1 MEQTQKLKKYDF
13 DKALKSG
20 YSKSQIVNSL
30 RNDYNTNLDWEKINE
45 DLKELKPKERDEALF
60 DSLYNNQEIWGISG
74 IKIKEQPKGLQN
86 RILSDNQIQDIGKEV
101 QNMPQW
107 AIESSL
113 KPQILREK
121 IGVDGFWKMFQNKE
135 EIARENALKSAL
147 DKGITQKLEKGE
159 DLSVGEIL
167 RYYNAN
173 DMQKHFTPQSHYKE
187 QQELKKIAQTDFEN
201 LDESQ
206 KRELQKQ
213 NLITRLWNS
222 PKELHDK
229 LKDEVT
235 KKEADEHTKARAE
248 QLERD
253 IIFIQRT
260 YENILKSGADYL
272 RGSTEQRDKYR
283 EMLQESAMSL
293 GFDGIGFKGDRIYAF
308 KDDKAIFIDDGFFK
322 NLGQILGTNAFDIA
336 GSITGAIA
344 GAKRGTGKIGKLAG
358 AIAGGAVGAGA
369 GGIAD
374 SIIAQYNSRG
384 EVNLADAL
392 LTGAESA
399 TFDIAGGLIVS
410 GGAKA
415 VKGAVKGTQN
425 LLRWNPFSIPTSAVI
440 NSIGSEN
447 IQAAKEIVEQTFTQ
461 EQKDD
466 ILAFSKS
473 FGGNLELQDKD
484 TFLTKS
490 AEFLTQKYGADSKIA
505 KVANALENYSKAHNK
520 AQAREDILTL
530 IRADE
535 KGQSLGILLEVAK
548 NSTLANQNLREILN
562 ATSYKLKKEIESLG
576 LKENA
581 FKKVFN
587 DFQKGTQEDYDEAF
601 NKILGE
607 LYAGEKIVLDGEA
620 YAKFREEMGDLI
632 LLDPQGMQFLNFV
645 EKGIYNPNGVDFT
658 QLSNARKL
666 LNSYRKSATNP
677 STKDFIKNA
686 IESTIRKD
694 IDKGVNQIFL
704 SRPEQFE
711 KAKKLY
717 DTALSDYSAMLE
729 TLKTLDKLKFN
740 KLSKT
745 NAELMDNL
753 INFIQGSG
761 GLKEVDNYAM
771 LTKGL
776 KKEQVESLELNALN
790 RIYEKNLL
798 KDSKDSTF
806 EVFNSAKFL
815 EDTAKLREIFQ
826 SEGAQ
831 KFVEIMQGF
840 NRLFGNDATIALKLG
855 FANPPKEGSS
865 IAQSVEGAI
874 NQKIVKGIFGIL
886 MRNLP
891 TNNKIIEKFGFKE
904 KVQKMA
910 LAHHI
915 EQALKSAYSINDFT
929 FALKKISDDPS
940 TPSPTRQ
947 AIIEFIKDLT
957 RLVEDTR
964 EKADIDKTAQALKEQ
979 DKNTSLR
986 DTIQILKDRRRQ
998 ELQRAIQEKM
1008 AKEAQESQILKEAQ
1022 QEKQR
1027 IKDAQVGKAINEV
1040 DLNLQGAIQ
1049 ARALK
1054 PTRINLENKSYSAQ
1068 FVIINKEDLKPN
1080 FETKGTQGRTQKQEN
1095 VIQDIQENLNPNKLF
1110 FSEGG
1115 FEGLPIILKDGQVS
1129 VGNHRAQALKNL
1141 SQESLA
1147 SYQKSAK
1154 EVFGVDL
1161 KENEL
1166 IVRMLDE
1173 RIPNEE
1179 ILNLSFASNVG
1190 REQNLSEKALS
1201 TLGKYQEN
1209 LDKLPQNI
1217 YAQNV
1222 EEMQQIVAKSLDKTN
1237 NGLNT
1242 FDTNFALFTS
1252 LAKNKDKNILDA
1264 LNAISGDAE
1273 QKAKV
1278 VKMFAENAG
1287 NFHNLAKQTQMPNLD
1302 LRDYLT
1308 QALYFTAKANDSRV
1322 ENFKELAQEIK
1333 SIIQT
1338 TDAQGKNALIQEESH
1353 YNELIG
1359 KALGYSFA
1367 RFRGLENPSGSFFDF
1382 LSNIKLA
1389 LSEELEPTLFS
1400 AGRPLSSADIY
1411 DFLSV
1416 SIKSGIPS
1424 DETSEVLELL
1434 PQLKAKHEAIKE
1446 ANQSTTPAHLQKQS
1460 EVSVTKAGDPHSQ
1473 IHKTQNLADSNEVI
1487 PQTKNHE
1494 QTITDLQNVIKE
1506 AEQKQPYK
1514 AQIKP
1519 ILESLQQEWA
1529 KDKDR
1534 IVLHWKER
1542 VKGKSVKRTPNLKSE
1557 DNIRNTLEVY
1567 KDYKDED
1574 ASREINM
1581 LQNALDSIEAEKNK
1595 AKQSKKDIEAEIQDL
1610 QAKLQEQIAKANN
1623 LDIFTD
1629 ITHQRLKLYS
1639 NKYKNDNAYI
1649 NKLLKEGFNADDMLN
1664 DIKSV
1669 RESIQ
1674 NTYNL
1679 SPLKDF
1685 GTNYAEYYHDGQ
1697 GAIKKILAEAK
1708 DYEARK
1714 RAGELTESEAKQGTY
1729 KGQVSGAFYRK
1740 DLEELSGNGNI
1751 DLVWGDEKAGLAH
1764 ILARRKEDFINQ
1776 GFNARKAEQEA
1787 LEFVQTLPEII
1798 AKGKIEKG
1806 SNRIFLNT
1814 DDKRAVI
1821 ALDFKGE
1828 QNKWIITAY
1837 QKELKANVSAY
1848 PHQNTQSLNTSSP
1861 IVEKPLN
1868 STDIIPQSTKEAID
1882 PANRFAES
1890 FSNEL
1895 FSALPKAKQA
1905 QYQSLQKQAGV
1916 LYNKYHQAKGIEAKR
1931 AYEKQHNAMLDKIYD
1946 FEQKYPVRVPSTQ
1959 VQVRGNTMPT
1969 YKPDEIID
1977 VEIIAQEPSIQ
1988 KQITYKRHNLRA
2000 KAIQSLQV
2008 KLEALKPYPQKQIE
2022 YKKLE
2027 SQINTLVEKQHK
2039 ELQQPSLFS
2048 EEDLGVRG
2056 ELEAM
2061 NQEDYLKTS
2070 GNLHTQHN
2078 AQENIRGFIR
2088 DQRTRIQKSE
2098 QAIKEI
2104 EALGDET
2111 LLPTITSLK
2120 KEIKN
2125 IRENIAQMRE
2135 FDDLLPLK
2143 EFGENYI
2150 EYYLEG
2156 AEAITKILQEKQGQV
2171 AGAFYREDLGAIN
2184 VVWGDSSFGL
2194 KHILEKHA
2202 DDFKTFGKGA
2212 NGVAQGIDEI
2222 VQNGKLV
2229 SKNGINTIWH
2239 KGKNG
2244 EYYKL
2249 GLSKG
2254 FKGKDENQWIITAY
2268 EAAREKDKTFGD
2280 ALFTDKQPL
2289 SNLDNA
2295 IIPQNDFGKNP
2306 QNSIIQKTTKGEEY
2320 GTADSN
2326 KSGEI
2331 STGDNQLARI
2341 RNDDFKQ
2348 NQGEIQLEGRNRK
2361 QGEANRQHTQTIPQK
2376 STKQDSSGGGMGGK
2390 PSISSNRSG
2399 GLQENPRSNRLG
2411 QNRNPRSRECL
2422 FVANG
2427 KRGVGSTKST
2437 SRGFG
2442 NATENLRVSDRLTDN
2457 IQSTD
2462 NPQGLLSP
2470 AQKAEINQRYKPAEI
2485 IETGNAKQIV
2495 KHNLKAIQTLAEL
2508 LENNALATNE
2518 QKDLLHNFRGFGK
2531 ASNEMLEIM
2540 RNPQNKTAQEFKAA
2554 LQKIN
2559 EIAGTKL
2566 DLIQIIR
2573 TFQDSY
2579 YTPQPIVRQMV
2590 GLLKDRIANLPSFNV
2605 LEPSVGVGRFLG
2617 ELPSNANIYAVER
2630 DELSALLAKNIYPH
2644 AKVET
2649 SDFQKSNIANIENA
2663 FDLVIGNPP
2672 YSSTILRDKKGISGT
2687 AHNYFLQKSI
2697 KSLRPNGI
2705 SIQIVTHN
2713 FLDSNNSKYRELIS
2727 KEAKFLGAVRLPS
2740 GTFKDTEVVTD
2751 IVAFRKLND
2760 GESAEDLW
2768 VKSSKINENVFINDY
2783 FKHNPH
2789 HILGETKVIKNQ
2801 FGNETLQ
2808 VSNPSFDIYSFD
2820 LSKYIPLDEQSLKG
2834 YTLGDEIIKPTEN
2847 VSTQR
2852 AVGEVTIQNGKFYKY
2867 LNNKAGSQIEF
2878 NPHQML
2884 SEITTWSESTI
2895 KKAVE
2900 NYQNDFPK
2908 IQTLKSEL
2916 ENLRYLEN
2924 SMAED
2929 AEIESARARLNA
2941 AYDDLLKGYSFKN
2954 ESGGFRERFR
2964 AFVMLDDTAFELLA
2978 LEKGILTKE
2987 VNGKTKIIGSQ
2998 KADIF
3003 TQRQIYPYKPP
3014 LSAQNLN
3021 DAVTIAKNETGKIDI
3036 QRINTLL
3043 ERGEDELQKT
3053 QEELLNEKF
3062 LFLDSK
3068 GEIVEKE
3075 DFLSGNVKQ
3084 KLQSF
3089 KDESG
3094 EVRFSEDE
3102 KKAKFQKIAYES
3114 LKEVQPIDIDIAD
3127 VTIPLG
3133 ANWIPKE
3140 IHEQFL
3146 QELGMRE
3153 ISLQYEPQ
3161 IGWLAKGT
3169 GHNNNE
3175 YIINTSK
3182 EFRDATGVKEINA
3195 LNYIEKMFNNNE
3207 LLVQRA
3213 VTKGE
3218 TTHTYKDPIATRALQ
3233 NAKVRLQK
3241 EFKSFIVD
3249 REDLLQ
3255 DTQKRFNDLFNAE
3268 VPKTY
3273 DGSHLSF
3280 IGMNRNIHL
3289 RPHQK
3294 NAVYRILASSN
3305 TLLAHAVGTGKT
3317 YTLASSVMEANRLGQ
3332 ARKSMIVLPNYL
3344 TTQFA
3349 TESRQ
3354 LYPNAK
3360 IAVVNGINK
3369 KLKNRQLEQLK
3380 NNQYDLIVTTYTAFK
3395 EMDISRDYFQ
3405 KIINEEVYDAERLL
3419 AKLQEE
3425 KAPKRQ
3431 IKGLITRIDNLRQ
3444 KAILREE
3451 KLKKE
3456 GVNVFFDDLGLD
3468 GLYFDEAHYLKSLP
3482 ITTRQPNVRGINTR
3496 ESERAMDALMKI
3508 RQMQD
3513 FSKKVI
3519 FSTGTPVTNYVSD
3532 IYIMQKY
3539 LSPNKLKERG
3549 VERFDDWCSMFAEAS
3564 TEFELK
3570 PTGDYAET
3578 TRLRRITNLIEL
3590 NKMYFDFT
3598 DLITKEEMKEAMENM
3613 GIKNV
3618 EPKVIRKQ
3626 SVNELSKGQVAYLE
3640 EIYHRAEELKRNPE
3654 IAFMKGGDNHLKII
3668 NDARKASL
3676 DLRLV
3681 NPNAPRDEKS
3691 KVVQCANNIKEI
3703 YDRYNEDLG
3712 TQLVFLDLSTP
3723 KHTLSPARRAKITKE
3738 YEQIMESIEL
3748 GKATSVEE
3756 AEKLQAKAQSLG
3768 ELLEMS
3774 SNSFSLYDELKTLL
3788 KEKGIKE
3795 DEIAFIHDYDAKKGA
3810 FSKEALSDKINSGK
3824 IRILIG
3830 STGKMGAGCNFQER
3844 LVALHHLDLDWTPAN
3859 MEQREGRIIRQ
3870 GNKLLEKYGENF
3882 EVEIHNYITKNS
3894 SDSIMLQTLE
3904 NKQRIIKQMQ
3914 DKTLRVREVV
3924 DDSEDDIYGKLQAL
3938 GSENG
3943 EEILEM
3949 LKLGKN
3955 INLITN
3961 ELESF
3966 DTKLKSTTAQLSF
3979 AKANI
3984 KNLETQKSLLQNL
3997 EKMPLESLNIQGKE
4011 YLLSGEKTREK
4022 FNQALSARVDKFSNS
4037 IDNVGEIATIG
4048 EYKILA
4054 KKDSKYIIFRIGKD
4068 LKENVGLFHFEV
4080 NNRTT
4085 TDYYRRFLKEFKEI
4099 AKGETQ
4105 REIDIKIQ
4113 SAHATQQRHEKTLK
4127 KLNSE
4132 DRQNLETKLNAHKA
4146 RYKELEDII
4155 KAKEIKGNESPNQSN
4170 LGAGIIIGGSAG
4182 INGNGEEELN
4192 PQDFANALILGVFG
4206 GEVSDSMLKKIK
4218 NNPRAMETIQRI
4230 SKYKE
4235 RIKNGKSN
4243 LGDNGNIP
4251 QTTLKAS
4258 LESKKAQRRAELES
4272 KIAKRG
4278 F

>member
-1 MEQTQKLKKYDF
+1 MEQTQKLKKFDF
-13 DKALKSG
+13 EKALKSG

-30 RNDYNTNLDWEKINE
+30 RNNYDTNLDWEKINE
-45 DLKELKPKERDEALF
+45 DLKELNPKERDEALF

-74 IKIKEQPKGLQN
+74 IKTKEPPKGLQN
-86 RILSDNQIQDIGKEV
+86 RIPSDNQIQHIEKEV

-107 AIESSL
+107 GIESAL
-113 KPQILREK
+113 MPQIIREA
-121 IGVDGFWKMFQNKE
+121 INVNVDGFWKMFQNKE
-135 EIARENALKSAL
+135 EIARENALKNAL

-159 DLSVGEIL
+159 SLSIGEIL

-173 DMQKHFTPQSHYKE
+173 DMKGHFTPQSHYKE

-206 KRELQKQ
+206 KRMLQRQ
-213 NLITRLWNS
+213 NKITRLWNS
-222 PKELHDK
+222 PKELHDN

-235 KKEADEHTKARAE
+235 KKEADEHTRARAE
-248 QLERD
+248 QLERN
-253 IIFIQRT
+253 IINIQRT
-260 YENILKSGADYL
+260 HENLLTMGADYL

-283 EMLQESAMSL
+283 EMLQESAISL

-308 KDDKAIFIDDGFFK
+308 KGDKAIFIDDGFFK

-358 AIAGGAVGAGA
+358 AIAGGAVGAGL

-384 EVNLADAL
+384 EFNLADAL

-415 VKGAVKGTQN
+415 VKGAVKGVQN
-425 LLRWNPFSIPTSAVI
+425 LLSLNPFPITSTLK

-447 IQAAKEIVEQTFTQ
+447 IQAAKELVEQTFTQ

-473 FGGNLELQDKD
+473 FGGNLELQGKD
-484 TFLTKS
+484 TLLTKS

-505 KVANALENYSKAHNK
+505 KVANALEDYSKAHNK

-548 NSTLANQNLREILN
+548 NSTLANKNLREILN
-562 ATSYKLKKEIESLG
+562 ATSYKLKKEIEGLG
-576 LKENA
+576 LRENA

-587 DFQKGTQEDYDEAF
+587 DFKKGTQEDYDEAF

-607 LYAGEKIVLDGEA
+607 LYEGEKVVLDGEA
-620 YAKFREEMGDLI
+620 YAKFREKMGDLI

-666 LNSYRKSATNP
+666 LNSYRKIATNP
-677 STKDFIKNA
+677 STQDFINNA
-686 IESTIRKD
+686 IESTLRED

-717 DTALSDYSAMLE
+717 DTTLSDYSAMLN
-729 TLKTLDKLKFN
+729 TMDVLDDLKFN

-745 NAELMDNL
+745 NAELMDKL
-753 INFIQGSG
+753 IRFTLGSG
-761 GLKEVDNYAM
+761 GREEVNNYEL

-776 KKEQVESLELNALN
+776 KKEQIESLELNALH

-798 KDSKDSTF
+798 KNKMDSTF
-806 EVFNSAKFL
+806 EVFDSKQFL

-831 KFVEIMQGF
+831 KFIEIMQGF
-840 NRLFGNDATIALKLG
+840 NRLFGNDATIALKLE
-855 FANPPKEGSS
+855 FANPPKEGSA
-865 IAQSVEGAI
+865 IAQSVEGAVQ
-874 NQKIVKGIFGIL
+874 QKIVKGIFGIL

-891 TNNKIIEKFGFKE
+891 TSNKIIDKLGFKE

-947 AIIEFIKDLT
+947 AIIEFSKDLT

-979 DKNTSLR
+979 DNNTSLK
-986 DTIQILKDRRRQ
+986 DTIQALKEKRKQ

-1008 AKEAQESQILKEAQ
+1008 AKEAQESQALKAAQ

-1054 PTRINLENKSYSAQ
+1054 PTRINLENKSYPAE
-1068 FVIINKEDLKPN
+1068 FAIINKNDLKPN
-1080 FETKGTQGRTQKQEN
+1080 FETKGTQGRIQKQDN
-1095 VIQDIQENLNPNKLF
+1095 VIQDIQNNLNPNKLF

-1129 VGNHRAQALKNL
+1129 VGNHRAEALKNL
-1141 SQESLA
+1141 SRESLA
-1147 SYQKSAK
+1147 AYKKSAK

-1242 FDTNFALFTS
+1242 FDTNLALLSS
-1252 LAKNKDKNILDA
+1252 LAKSKDKNILDA

-1278 VKMFAENAG
+1278 IKMFVENAG

-1308 QALYFTAKANDSRV
+1308 QALYFTAKADKSRV
-1322 ENFKELAQEIK
+1322 ENFKELAQEMK

-1367 RFRGLENPSGSFFDF
+1367 RFRELENPSGSFFDF

-1434 PQLKAKHEAIKE
+1434 PQLKAKHEAFKE
-1446 ANQSTTPAHLQKQS
+1446 ANTKTQGITEEIKQLIDTGAQKGRDMQIIGQENFTPEVVEYVQQQNKKVAIEKLSQEEAEALGFKYPQDVRVTIDSSAINHTLNRHGAESNLAQKSGQKAVSYDDIAKYREYAKNADETLQSVDNGGSNVLVSYKQVNGHFVVVEQIKKKNNELGFKTLFKEQGNYKDS
-1460 EVSVTKAGDPHSQ
+1460 KSYKDTKA
-1473 IHKTQNLADSNEVI
+1473 
-1487 PQTKNHE
+1487 
-1494 QTITDLQNVIKE
+1494 
-1506 AEQKQPYK
+1506 K
-1514 AQIKP
+1514 AQTLSIGYEP
-1519 ILESLQQEWA
+1519 SANSFASA
-1529 KDKDR
+1529 K
-1534 IVLHWKER
+1534 
-1542 VKGKSVKRTPNLKSE
+1542 
-1557 DNIRNTLEVY
+1557 
-1567 KDYKDED
+1567 
-1574 ASREINM
+1574 
-1581 LQNALDSIEAEKNK
+1581 
-1595 AKQSKKDIEAEIQDL
+1595 
-1610 QAKLQEQIAKANN
+1610 
-1623 LDIFTD
+1623 
-1629 ITHQRLKLYS
+1629 
-1639 NKYKNDNAYI
+1639 
-1649 NKLLKEGFNADDMLN
+1649 
-1664 DIKSV
+1664 
-1669 RESIQ
+1669 
-1674 NTYNL
+1674 
-1679 SPLKDF
+1679 
-1685 GTNYAEYYHDGQ
+1685 
-1697 GAIKKILAEAK
+1697 
-1708 DYEARK
+1708 
-1714 RAGELTESEAKQGTY
+1714 
-1729 KGQVSGAFYRK
+1729 
-1740 DLEELSGNGNI
+1740 
-1751 DLVWGDEKAGLAH
+1751 
-1764 ILARRKEDFINQ
+1764 
-1776 GFNARKAEQEA
+1776 
-1787 LEFVQTLPEII
+1787 
-1798 AKGKIEKG
+1798 
-1806 SNRIFLNT
+1806 
-1814 DDKRAVI
+1814 
-1821 ALDFKGE
+1821 
-1828 QNKWIITAY
+1828 
-1837 QKELKANVSAY
+1837 
-1848 PHQNTQSLNTSSP
+1848 SLNSNT
-1861 IVEKPLN
+1861 
-1868 STDIIPQSTKEAID
+1868 IIPQSTKEAID
-1882 PANRFAES
+1882 PANRFAEP

-1905 QYQSLQKQAGV
+1905 QYQSLQKQAGL
-1916 LYNKYHQAKGIEAKR
+1916 LYDKYHQAKGIEAKR
-1931 AYEKQHNAMLDKIYD
+1931 AYEKQYNAMLDKIYD

-1959 VQVRGNTMPT
+1959 VQVRGNTMPI

-2000 KAIQSLQV
+2000 KAIQSLQI
-2008 KLEALKPYPQKQIE
+2008 KLESLKPYPQKQIE
-2022 YKKLE
+2022 YKRLE

-2320 GTADSN
+2320 GTTDSN

-2341 RNDDFKQ
+2341 RDDDFKQ
-2348 NQGEIQLEGRNRK
+2348 NQGEIQLEGRNRE
-2361 QGEANRQHTQTIPQK
+2361 QGKANRQHTQTIPQK
-2376 STKQDSSGGGMGGK
+2376 STKQDSSRGGMGGE
-2390 PSISSNRSG
+2390 PSISSHRSG
-2399 GLQENPRSNRLG
+2399 GVQENPRSNRLG
-2411 QNRNPRSRECL
+2411 QNRNSRSREYL

-2427 KRGVGSTKST
+2427 KRGIGSSKST

-2442 NATENLRVSDRLTDN
+2442 NATENLRVSDRLADN

-2470 AQKAEINQRYKPAEI
+2470 EQKAEVNQRYKPAEI

-2559 EIAGTKL
+2559 EIVGTKL

-2573 TFQDSY
+2573 TFADSY

-2590 GLLKDRIANLPSFNV
+2590 GLLKDRIANQPSFNV

-2630 DELSALLAKNIYPH
+2630 DELSALLAKNIYPQ
-2644 AKVET
+2644 AKIET

-2713 FLDSNNSKYRELIS
+2713 FLDSNNPKYRELIS
-2727 KEAKFLGAVRLPS
+2727 KEAKLLGAVRLPS

-2751 IVAFRKLND
+2751 IVAFRKLNE

-2783 FKHNPH
+2783 FKRNPH

-2808 VSNPSFDIYSFD
+2808 VSNPSFDIHSFD
-2820 LSKYIPLDEQSLKG
+2820 LSKYISLDEQSLKG
-2834 YTLGDEIIKPTEN
+2834 YTLGDEIAKPTEN

-2867 LNNKAGSQIEF
+2867 LNNKVGSQIEF

-2929 AEIESARARLNA
+2929 IEIESARARLNK

-2964 AFVMLDDTAFELLA
+2964 AFVTLDDTAFELLA

-3014 LSAQNLN
+3014 ISAQNLN

-3036 QRINTLL
+3036 QRINALL

-3068 GEIVEKE
+3068 GEIVEKA

-3294 NAVYRILASSN
+3294 NAVYRILTSSN

-3349 TESRQ
+3349 TEARQ

-3369 KLKNRQLEQLK
+3369 RLKNRQLEQLK

-3405 KIINEEVYDAERLL
+3405 RIINEEVYDAERLL

-3425 KAPKRQ
+3425 KAPKRR
-3431 IKGLITRIDNLRQ
+3431 IKGLIDRIDKLRQ

-3513 FSKKVI
+3513 FSKKVV

-3549 VERFDDWCSMFAEAS
+3549 VEKFDDWCSMFAEAS

-3618 EPKVIRKQ
+3618 EPKVTRKQ
-3626 SVNELSKGQVAYLE
+3626 SVNELSKGQVEYLE

-3654 IAFMKGGDNHLKII
+3654 SAFMKGGDNHLKII

-3681 NPNAPRDEKS
+3681 NPNAPRDENS

-3723 KHTLSPARRAKITKE
+3723 KRTLSPAKRAKITKE

-3748 GKATSVEE
+3748 EKATSAEE

-3774 SNSFSLYDELKTLL
+3774 GNSFSLYDELKTLL

-3870 GNKLLEKYGENF
+3870 GNKLLGKYGEKF

-3924 DDSEDDIYGKLQAL
+3924 DDSEDDIYGMLQAL

-3943 EEILEM
+3943 EEMLEM

-3979 AKANI
+3979 AKTNI

-4011 YLLSGEKTREK
+4011 YFLSGEKTREK
-4022 FNQALSARVDKFSNS
+4022 FNQALIAQVDKFSNS
-4037 IDNVGEIATIG
+4037 IDNVGVIATIG

-4054 KKDSKYIIFRIGKD
+4054 KKDSKYIVFRIGKD
-4068 LKENVGLFHFEV
+4068 LKENVGLFHFEA
-4080 NNRTT
+4080 NHRAT
-4085 TDYYRRFLKEFKEI
+4085 TDYYRRFSKEFKEI
-4099 AKGETQ
+4099 AKGEAQ
-4105 REIDIKIQ
+4105 KEIDIKIQ

-4132 DRQNLETKLNAHKA
+4132 DRQNLETELNAHKA

-4155 KAKEIKGNESPNQSN
+4155 KAKEIKGNENANQSN
-4170 LGAGIIIGGSAG
+4170 IPTRTKLQTNPHLGSGIVGGSIAG
-4182 INGNGEEELN
+4182 FETDEQGNLHFNPANFLLGLAGGAIGSKAVAQGFKAISKNPEFKAKLTQELANTLSKGWDSAVKQYPILESLEPRHIIAKSEKGRDLQARHILREAEMESQALDFAKLKTINAVDRYAKTQTFKALSKDKQQAILSLKEIIPEPMPKEISLKDFESLRTHFENKTDKEAREAYLKLFDLTKQKPDIVLQVHKNGELREEYIKAFQHKESKDLYYLAITKGEKEITGIPTTKVIKVINEIVNGEIVSARALEEIAYPAEPIKNLN
-4192 PQDFANALILGVFG
+4192 PQLSNAI
-4206 GEVSDSMLKKIK
+4206 
-4218 NNPRAMETIQRI
+4218 
-4230 SKYKE
+4230 
-4235 RIKNGKSN
+4235 
-4243 LGDNGNIP
+4243 IP

-4258 LESKKAQRRAELES
+4258 IESKKAQRRAELES

>member
-1 MEQTQKLKKYDF
+1 MEQAQKLKKYDF

-30 RNDYNTNLDWEKINE
+30 RNNYDTNLDWEKINE

-60 DSLYNNQEIWGISG
+60 DSLYNNQDIWGISG

-86 RILSDNQIQDIGKEV
+86 RILSDNQIQTIEQEV
-101 QNMPQW
+101 QTMPQW
-107 AIESSL
+107 AIESAL
-113 KPQILREK
+113 KPQIAREAL
-121 IGVDGFWKMFQNKE
+121 GVNGFWRIFQNEE
-135 EIARENALKSAL
+135 EIARENALKNAL
-147 DKGITQKLEKGE
+147 DKNIAQKLEKGE
-159 DLSVGEIL
+159 DLSFGEMM
-167 RYYNAN
+167 RYFQAN
-173 DMQKHFTPQSHYKE
+173 EGMSGFFSPKAHYQKQK
-187 QQELKKIAQTDFEN
+187 ELKKIAQTDFES

-206 KRELQKQ
+206 KQELQRQ
-213 NLITRLWNS
+213 NKIIRLWNS
-222 PKELHDK
+222 PRELHDK
-229 LKDEVT
+229 LKDTMT
-235 KKEADEHTKARAE
+235 KKEADEHTRARAE

-253 IIFIQRT
+253 IINIQRT
-260 YENILKSGADYL
+260 HQNLLKMGADYL
-272 RGSTEQRDKYR
+272 RGNTEQSDKYR
-283 EMLQESAMSL
+283 EMLQESAISL

-308 KDDKAIFIDDGFFK
+308 KGDEAIFIDDGFFK
-322 NLGQILGTNAFDIA
+322 NLGQILGTNTFDIA

-344 GAKRGTGKIGKLAG
+344 GAKRGTGRIGKLAG
-358 AIAGGAVGAGA
+358 AIAGGAVGAGL

-374 SIIAQYNSRG
+374 SILAQFNARG
-384 EVNLADAL
+384 EFNLADAL

-399 TFDIAGGLIVS
+399 TFDIAGGLVVS

-415 VKGAVKGTQN
+415 AKGAVKGVQK
-425 LLRWNPFSIPTSAVI
+425 LLSLNPFPITSTLK

-447 IQAAKEIVEQTFTQ
+447 IQAAKELVEQTFTQ

-473 FGGNLELQDKD
+473 FGGNLELQGKD

-505 KVANALENYSKAHNK
+505 KVANTLEDYSKAHNK
-520 AQAREDILTL
+520 AQAREDMLTL
-530 IRADE
+530 IRADDS
-535 KGQSLGILLEVAK
+535 GQSLGILLEVAK
-548 NSTLANQNLREILN
+548 NSTLANKNLREILN

-581 FKKVFN
+581 FKEVFK
-587 DFQKGTQEDYDEAF
+587 DLSSGTKEDYDEAF

-607 LYAGEKIVLDGEA
+607 LYAGEKVVLNGEA
-620 YAKFREEMGDLI
+620 YAKFREKMGDLI
-632 LLDPQGMQFLNFV
+632 ELDPQGMQFLNFV
-645 EKGIYNPNGVDFT
+645 EKRIYNPNGVDFT
-658 QLSNARKL
+658 QLNNAKKL
-666 LNSYRKSATNP
+666 LNSYYTSTNNP
-677 STKDFIKNA
+677 STKDFIKNVV
-686 IESTIRKD
+686 ESTIRED
-694 IDKGVNQIFL
+694 INKGVNQIFL

-711 KAKKLY
+711 NAKKLY
-717 DTALSDYSAMLE
+717 DTALSDYSIMRE
-729 TLKTLDKLKFN
+729 TFKTLDNLGFN
-740 KLSKT
+740 DISKT
-745 NAELMDNL
+745 NAQLMDNL

-761 GLKEVDNYAM
+761 GLKEVDNYAL

-790 RIYEKNLL
+790 RIYEKNLI

-826 SEGAQ
+826 SENAK
-831 KFVEIMQGF
+831 KFVEIIQGF
-840 NRLFGNDATIALKLG
+840 NRLFGNDATIALRLG
-855 FANPPKEGSS
+855 FANPQKEGSA
-865 IAQSVEGAI
+865 IAQSVEGAVQ
-874 NQKIVKGIFGIL
+874 QKIVKGIFGIL

-891 TNNKIIEKFGFKE
+891 TSNKIIDKLGFKE

-915 EQALKSAYSINDFT
+915 EEALKGAYSINDFT

-947 AIIEFIKDLT
+947 AIIEFSKDLT

-979 DKNTSLR
+979 DNNTSLR
-986 DTIQILKDRRRQ
+986 DTIQALKEQRKQ

-1008 AKEAQESQILKEAQ
+1008 AKAAQESQALKAAQ

-1054 PTRINLENKSYSAQ
+1054 PTRINLENKSYPAQ
-1068 FVIINKEDLKPN
+1068 FVVINKEDLKPS

-1095 VIQDIQENLNPNKLF
+1095 IIQDIQENLNPNKLF

-1129 VGNHRAQALKNL
+1129 VGNHRAEALKNL

-1147 SYQKSAK
+1147 AYKKSAK

-1161 KENEL
+1161 KDDEL

-1242 FDTNFALFTS
+1242 FDTNLALFAS
-1252 LAKNKDKNILDA
+1252 LAKSKDKNILDA

-1278 VKMFAENAG
+1278 IKMFVENAG
-1287 NFHNLAKQTQMPNLD
+1287 NFHNLAKQTELPNLD

-1308 QALYFTAKANDSRV
+1308 QALYFTAKADKSRV

-1338 TDAQGKNALIQEESH
+1338 TDKNGKNALIDDRS
-1353 YNELIG
+1353 YYDELVG
-1359 KALGYSFA
+1359 KIMGYSFA
-1367 RFRGLENPSGSFFDF
+1367 RFRELENPSGSFFDF

-1400 AGRPLSSADIY
+1400 VGRPLSSADIY

-1424 DETSEVLELL
+1424 NETSEVLELL
-1434 PQLKAKHEAIKE
+1434 PQLKAKHEAMKE

-1494 QTITDLQNVIKE
+1494 QTITYLQNAIKE

-1868 STDIIPQSTKEAID
+1868 STGIIPQSTKEAID
-1882 PANRFAES
+1882 PANRFAEP
-1890 FSNEL
+1890 FSNEQ

-1931 AYEKQHNAMLDKIYD
+1931 AYEKQYNAMLDKIYD
-1946 FEQKYPVRVPSTQ
+1946 FEQKYPVRVSSTQ

-2022 YKKLE
+2022 YKRLE

-2039 ELQQPSLFS
+2039 ELRQPSLFS
-2048 EEDLGVRG
+2048 EEDLG
-2056 ELEAM
+2056 
-2061 NQEDYLKTS
+2061 
-2070 GNLHTQHN
+2070 
-2078 AQENIRGFIR
+2078 
-2088 DQRTRIQKSE
+2088 
-2098 QAIKEI
+2098 
-2104 EALGDET
+2104 
-2111 LLPTITSLK
+2111 
-2120 KEIKN
+2120 
-2125 IRENIAQMRE
+2125 
-2135 FDDLLPLK
+2135 
-2143 EFGENYI
+2143 
-2150 EYYLEG
+2150 
-2156 AEAITKILQEKQGQV
+2156 
-2171 AGAFYREDLGAIN
+2171 
-2184 VVWGDSSFGL
+2184 
-2194 KHILEKHA
+2194 
-2202 DDFKTFGKGA
+2202 
-2212 NGVAQGIDEI
+2212 
-2222 VQNGKLV
+2222 
-2229 SKNGINTIWH
+2229 
-2239 KGKNG
+2239 
-2244 EYYKL
+2244 
-2249 GLSKG
+2249 
-2254 FKGKDENQWIITAY
+2254 
-2268 EAAREKDKTFGD
+2268 
-2280 ALFTDKQPL
+2280 
-2289 SNLDNA
+2289 
-2295 IIPQNDFGKNP
+2295 KNP
-2306 QNSIIQKTTKGEEY
+2306 QNSIIQNKTTKGEEY

-2341 RNDDFKQ
+2341 GDDDFKQ
-2348 NQGEIQLEGRNRK
+2348 NQGEIQLEERNRE
-2361 QGEANRQHTQTIPQK
+2361 QGETNRQHTQTIPQK
-2376 STKQDSSGGGMGGK
+2376 GAKQDSSRGGMGGE

-2437 SRGFG
+2437 SSRFG

-2470 AQKAEINQRYKPAEI
+2470 EQKAEVNQRYKPAEI

-2540 RNPQNKTAQEFKAA
+2540 RNPQNKTAQEFKTA

-2573 TFQDSY
+2573 TFADSY

-2644 AKVET
+2644 AKIET

-2672 YSSTILRDKKGISGT
+2672 YSSTILRDQKGISGT

-2751 IVAFRKLND
+2751 IVVFRKLNE

-2783 FKHNPH
+2783 FKRNPH

-2834 YTLGDEIIKPTEN
+2834 YTLGDEIIKPAEN

-2878 NPHQML
+2878 NPYQTL

-2908 IQTLKSEL
+2908 IQTLKREL

-2929 AEIESARARLNA
+2929 AEIESARARLNVV
-2941 AYDDLLKGYSFKN
+2941 YDDLLKGYSFKN

-3036 QRINTLL
+3036 ERINRLL

-3068 GEIVEKE
+3068 GEIVEKA

-3094 EVRFSEDE
+3094 EVMFSEDE

-3213 VTKGE
+3213 VTEGE

-3294 NAVYRILASSN
+3294 NAVYRILTSSN

-3349 TESRQ
+3349 TEARQ

-3369 KLKNRQLEQLK
+3369 RLKNRQLEQLK

-3425 KAPKRQ
+3425 KAPKRR
-3431 IKGLITRIDNLRQ
+3431 IKGLIDRIDKLRQ

-3513 FSKKVI
+3513 FSKKVV

-3549 VERFDDWCSMFAEAS
+3549 VEKFDDWCSMFAEAS

-3598 DLITKEEMKEAMENM
+3598 DLITKEEMKEVMENM

-3723 KHTLSPARRAKITKE
+3723 KRTLNPAKRAKITKE

-3774 SNSFSLYDELKTLL
+3774 GNSFSLYDELKTLL

-3795 DEIAFIHDYDAKKGA
+3795 DEIAFIHDYDAKKGT
-3810 FSKEALSDKINSGK
+3810 FSKETLSDKINSGK

-3924 DDSEDDIYGKLQAL
+3924 DDSEDDIYGMLQAL

-3943 EEILEM
+3943 EEMLEM

-4011 YLLSGEKTREK
+4011 YFLSGEKTREK
-4022 FNQALSARVDKFSNS
+4022 FNQALSAQVDKFSNS
-4037 IDNVGEIATIG
+4037 IDNIGEIATIG
-4048 EYKILA
+4048 DYKILA
-4054 KKDSKYIIFRIGKD
+4054 KKDGKYIVFRMGKD
-4068 LKENVGLFHFEV
+4068 LKENIGLFHFET
-4080 NNRTT
+4080 NNRAT
-4085 TDYYRRFLKEFKEI
+4085 TDYYRRFSKEFKEI
-4099 AKGETQ
+4099 AKGEAQ

-4127 KLNSE
+4127 N
-4132 DRQNLETKLNAHKA
+4132 
-4146 RYKELEDII
+4146 
-4155 KAKEIKGNESPNQSN
+4155 
-4170 LGAGIIIGGSAG
+4170 
-4182 INGNGEEELN
+4182 
-4192 PQDFANALILGVFG
+4192 
-4206 GEVSDSMLKKIK
+4206 
-4218 NNPRAMETIQRI
+4218 
-4230 SKYKE
+4230 
-4235 RIKNGKSN
+4235 
-4243 LGDNGNIP
+4243 
-4251 QTTLKAS
+4251 
-4258 LESKKAQRRAELES
+4258 
-4272 KIAKRG
+4272 
-4278 F
+4278 

>member
-13 DKALKSG
+13 EKAFKSG

-30 RNDYNTNLDWEKINE
+30 RNNYDTNLDWERINE
-45 DLKELKPKERDEALF
+45 DLKELKPKERDEVLF
-60 DSLYNNQEIWGISG
+60 DSLYNHQDSWGILG
-74 IKIKEQPKGLQN
+74 LKTKEQPKGLQN
-86 RILSDNQIQDIGKEV
+86 RILSDNQIQDINQEV
-101 QNMPQW
+101 QKLPQW
-107 AIESSL
+107 AIESAL
-113 KPQILREK
+113 KPQI
-121 IGVDGFWKMFQNKE
+121 IGEALGINGFWKLFQNKE
-135 EIARENALKSAL
+135 EIARSNALKNAL
-147 DKGITQKLEKGE
+147 DKGIAQKLEKGE
-159 DLSVGEIL
+159 ELSIGEMM
-167 RYYNAN
+167 RYYQAN
-173 DMQKHFTPQSHYKE
+173 EGMKGFFSPKAHYQKQKE
-187 QQELKKIAQTDFEN
+187 LEKIAQTDFQN

-206 KRELQKQ
+206 KKELKRQYR
-213 NLITRLWNS
+213 ITRLWNDER
-222 PKELHDK
+222 ELHEK
-229 LKDEVT
+229 LKDAQT
-235 KKEADEHTKARAE
+235 KKEADAHTQAVSER
-248 QLERD
+248 LERD
-253 IIFIQRT
+253 IINLQRT
-260 YENILKSGADYL
+260 YENIFKSGVDYL
-272 RGSTEQRDKYR
+272 NDSTEQSDRYK
-283 EMLQESAMSL
+283 EMIQESALSL

-308 KDDKAIFIDDGFFK
+308 KGDKAIFIDDGFFH
-322 NLGQILGTNAFDIA
+322 NLGQILGTNAFDIG

-344 GAKRGTGKIGKLAG
+344 GAKRGKGKIGTLAG
-358 AIAGGAVGAGA
+358 GIAGGAIGAGL

-374 SIIAQYNSRG
+374 SIIAQFNARG
-384 EVNLADAL
+384 EFNLADAL

-415 VKGAVKGTQN
+415 VKGAAKGVQR
-425 LLRWNPFSIPTSAVI
+425 LLDLAIPVSVLK

-447 IQAAKEIVEQTFTQ
+447 IQAAKELIEQTLTP

-466 ILAFSKS
+466 ILEFSKS
-473 FGGNLELQDKD
+473 FGGNLELEGKD
-484 TFLTKS
+484 TLLTKG
-490 AEFLTQKYGADSKIA
+490 AEYLTAKYGADSTIA
-505 KVANALENYSKAHNK
+505 KVANSLENYSRAHNK
-520 AQAREDILTL
+520 AQAREEILTL

-535 KGQSLGILLEVAK
+535 SGRTLGILLEVAK
-548 NSTLANQNLREILN
+548 NSTLANKNLREILN
-562 ATSYKLKKEIESLG
+562 ATSYKLKKEIEGLG
-576 LKENA
+576 LKPNA
-581 FKKVFN
+581 LKEIFADLK
-587 DFQKGTQEDYDEAF
+587 KGTQEDYDEVF
-601 NKILGE
+601 NKILGD
-607 LYAGEKIVLDGEA
+607 LYGDEKVVLNGEA
-620 YAKFREEMGDLI
+620 YAKFRQDLGDLI
-632 LLDPQGMQFLNFV
+632 ELDPQGMQFLRFV
-645 EKGIYNPNGVDFT
+645 EKRIYDPNGVNFV
-658 QLSNARKL
+658 QLNNARKI
-666 LNSYRKSATNP
+666 LNEFCDDMANP
-677 STKDFIKNA
+677 STKKFIENEVKA
-686 IESTIRKD
+686 TLREDIESGIQKILLT
-694 IDKGVNQIFL
+694 
-704 SRPEQFE
+704 RPDNYEI
-711 KAKKLY
+711 AKRMY
-717 DTALSDYSAMLE
+717 DTALGDYSVMKDAFK
-729 TLKTLDKLKFN
+729 TLKDLEFN
-740 KLSKT
+740 DLSKKNT
-745 NAELMDNL
+745 EIMDNL
-753 INFIQGSG
+753 LNFIQGDG
-761 GLKEVDNYAM
+761 GEKEINNYSL

-776 KKEQVESLELNALN
+776 KKEQIESLELNALN

-798 KDSKDSTF
+798 KDSRDSTF

-826 SEGAQ
+826 SDNAK

-840 NRLFGNDATIALKLG
+840 NRLFGNDARIALELG
-855 FANPPKEGSS
+855 FANPPKEGSA
-865 IAQSVEGAI
+865 IAQSVKGAI
-874 NQKIVKGIFGIL
+874 EQKIVKGIFGIL

-891 TNNKIIEKFGFKE
+891 TNNKVIDKLGFKE

-915 EQALKSAYSINDFT
+915 EQALKSAYSINDFNFT
-929 FALKKISDDPS
+929 LKKIGNDPN
-940 TPSPTRQ
+940 TPTPTRMAIESFNKELTKLLEEARENADISKNAKELEEALGKANLQDTQ
-947 AIIEFIKDLT
+947 ADFGTNYPQFYHKGSEAIAHLLETKSGQVQGAFYREDLQSLSGNGEIDLVWGEITDKTNHKGYGLAHIIDKHPELDLNKIPEIVENGK
-957 RLVEDTR
+957 LVNQNGTNTIWHKQGDKYYKVGISKGFKGSGENQWVITAYEVNR
-964 EKADIDKTAQALKEQ
+964 EKDKTFGDVLFTDKQPLPNSTDIIPQPQPKNTQEKPTLQEKIQALKAQ
-979 DKNTSLR
+979 RK
-986 DTIQILKDRRRQ
+986 K
-998 ELQRAIQEKM
+998 ELEIALQAKM
-1008 AKEAQESQILKEAQ
+1008 AKEAQASQALREAQ
-1022 QEKQR
+1022 QERQR
-1027 IKDAQVGKAINEV
+1027 IKDAQVGKAINEI
-1040 DLNLQGAIQ
+1040 DLNLQGAIR

-1054 PTRINLENKSYSAQ
+1054 PTRINLENKSYPAK
-1068 FVIINKEDLKPN
+1068 FVIIKKEDLKPN

-1095 VIQDIQENLNPNKLF
+1095 VIKDIQENLNPNKLF

-1115 FEGLPIILKDGQVS
+1115 FEGLPIILRDGQVS
-1129 VGNHRAQALKNL
+1129 VGNHRAEALKNL
-1141 SQESLA
+1141 SQESKVA
-1147 SYQKSAK
+1147 YKKSAK
-1154 EVFGVDL
+1154 EIFGIDL
-1161 KENEL
+1161 KDDEL

-1173 RIPNEE
+1173 RIPNDE

-1209 LDKLPQNI
+1209 LDKLPTQI

-1222 EEMQQIVAKSLDKTN
+1222 EEMQQIVAKSLDKAN

-1242 FDTNFALFTS
+1242 FDTNLALFAS
-1252 LAKNKDKNILDA
+1252 LAKSKDKNILDA
-1264 LNAISGDAE
+1264 INAISGDAE

-1278 VKMFAENAG
+1278 IKMFVENAG
-1287 NFHNLAKQTQMPNLD
+1287 NFHNLAKQTQLPNLD

-1308 QALYFTAKANDSRV
+1308 QALYFTAKADSSRV
-1322 ENFKELAQEIK
+1322 ENFKEIAQEIK
-1333 SIIQT
+1333 SILQT
-1338 TDAQGKNALIQEESH
+1338 TDKNGKNALIDDKS
-1353 YNELIG
+1353 YYDELVG
-1359 KALGYSFA
+1359 KIMGYSFA
-1367 RFRGLENPSGSFFDF
+1367 RFRELENPSGSLFDF
-1382 LSNIKLA
+1382 LANIKQGLK
-1389 LSEELEPTLFS
+1389 EELEPTLFS
-1400 AGRPLSSADIY
+1400 AGRELQSANIY
-1411 DFLSV
+1411 DFLSLA
-1416 SIKSGIPS
+1416 IKSGIPS
-1424 DETSEVLELL
+1424 NETSEVLELL

-1446 ANQSTTPAHLQKQS
+1446 ANAKTLSKNISAQADSLQK
-1460 EVSVTKAGDPHSQ
+1460 
-1473 IHKTQNLADSNEVI
+1473 
-1487 PQTKNHE
+1487 
-1494 QTITDLQNVIKE
+1494 
-1506 AEQKQPYK
+1506 
-1514 AQIKP
+1514 
-1519 ILESLQQEWA
+1519 ES
-1529 KDKDR
+1529 
-1534 IVLHWKER
+1534 
-1542 VKGKSVKRTPNLKSE
+1542 T
-1557 DNIRNTLEVY
+1557 
-1567 KDYKDED
+1567 
-1574 ASREINM
+1574 
-1581 LQNALDSIEAEKNK
+1581 QNALKILENTQGAQIPKELNIDTFMKSLENVENK
-1595 AKQSKKDIEAEIQDL
+1595 ENFIKHLQSKTDAQSRLAYLNLVEPTLKEFDL
-1610 QAKLQEQIAKANN
+1610 KLTKGERESYIKIFNDGNNFYSLLITQEQDKQLITFLPKARMDYIKRRIESAD
-1623 LDIFTD
+1623 LIQTFTD
-1629 ITHQRLKLYS
+1629 RAS
-1639 NKYKNDNAYI
+1639 NNAI
-1649 NKLLKEGFNADDMLN
+1649 
-1664 DIKSV
+1664 
-1669 RESIQ
+1669 
-1674 NTYNL
+1674 
-1679 SPLKDF
+1679 
-1685 GTNYAEYYHDGQ
+1685 
-1697 GAIKKILAEAK
+1697 
-1708 DYEARK
+1708 
-1714 RAGELTESEAKQGTY
+1714 
-1729 KGQVSGAFYRK
+1729 
-1740 DLEELSGNGNI
+1740 
-1751 DLVWGDEKAGLAH
+1751 GLA
-1764 ILARRKEDFINQ
+1764 N
-1776 GFNARKAEQEA
+1776 
-1787 LEFVQTLPEII
+1787 
-1798 AKGKIEKG
+1798 
-1806 SNRIFLNT
+1806 
-1814 DDKRAVI
+1814 
-1821 ALDFKGE
+1821 
-1828 QNKWIITAY
+1828 
-1837 QKELKANVSAY
+1837 
-1848 PHQNTQSLNTSSP
+1848 
-1861 IVEKPLN
+1861 
-1868 STDIIPQSTKEAID
+1868 DIIPQSTKEAID
-1882 PANRFAES
+1882 QANRFAEP
-1890 FSNEL
+1890 FSNEQ

-1916 LYNKYHQAKGIEAKR
+1916 LYNKYHQAKGVEAKR
-1931 AYEKQHNAMLDKIYD
+1931 VYEKQYNAMLDKIYN
-1946 FEQKYPVRVPSTQ
+1946 FEQKYPVRVSSTQ
-1959 VQVRGNTMPT
+1959 VQVRTNTTPSFT
-1969 YKPDEIID
+1969 PDEIID
-1977 VEIIAQEPSIQ
+1977 VEIIEAEPSIQ

-2000 KAIQSLQV
+2000 KAIQSLQI

-2022 YKKLE
+2022 YKRLE
-2027 SQINTLVEKQHK
+2027 SQINVLVEKQHK

-2048 EEDLGVRG
+2048 EEDL
-2056 ELEAM
+2056 A
-2061 NQEDYLKTS
+2061 K
-2070 GNLHTQHN
+2070 
-2078 AQENIRGFIR
+2078 A
-2088 DQRTRIQKSE
+2088 
-2098 QAIKEI
+2098 KE
-2104 EALGDET
+2104 
-2111 LLPTITSLK
+2111 
-2120 KEIKN
+2120 
-2125 IRENIAQMRE
+2125 
-2135 FDDLLPLK
+2135 
-2143 EFGENYI
+2143 
-2150 EYYLEG
+2150 
-2156 AEAITKILQEKQGQV
+2156 
-2171 AGAFYREDLGAIN
+2171 
-2184 VVWGDSSFGL
+2184 
-2194 KHILEKHA
+2194 
-2202 DDFKTFGKGA
+2202 
-2212 NGVAQGIDEI
+2212 
-2222 VQNGKLV
+2222 
-2229 SKNGINTIWH
+2229 
-2239 KGKNG
+2239 
-2244 EYYKL
+2244 
-2249 GLSKG
+2249 
-2254 FKGKDENQWIITAY
+2254 
-2268 EAAREKDKTFGD
+2268 
-2280 ALFTDKQPL
+2280 
-2289 SNLDNA
+2289 
-2295 IIPQNDFGKNP
+2295 
-2306 QNSIIQKTTKGEEY
+2306 NSIIQNKITKGEKY
-2320 GTADSN
+2320 GTTDSN

-2331 STGDNQLARI
+2331 NTGDNQLTRI
-2341 RNDDFKQ
+2341 GDNDLKQ
-2348 NQGEIQLEGRNRK
+2348 NQGEIQLEERNRE
-2361 QGEANRQHTQTIPQK
+2361 QGKTNRQHTQTIPQK
-2376 STKQDSSGGGMGGK
+2376 STKQDSSRGGMGGE
-2390 PSISSNRSG
+2390 PSISSHRSG
-2399 GLQENPRSNRLG
+2399 SLQENPRSDRLG

-2442 NATENLRVSDRLTDN
+2442 NATKNLRVSDRLADN

-2470 AQKAEINQRYKPAEI
+2470 AQQAEVNQRYKPAEI

-2540 RNPQNKTAQEFKAA
+2540 RNPQNKTAQEFTTA

-2559 EIAGTKL
+2559 EIVGTKL

-2573 TFQDSY
+2573 TFADSY
-2579 YTPQPIVRQMV
+2579 YTPQPIVRQMI
-2590 GLLKDRIANLPSFNV
+2590 GLLKDRIANQPSFNV

-2617 ELPSNANIYAVER
+2617 ELPNNANIYAVER

-2672 YSSTILRDKKGISGT
+2672 YSSTILRDQKGISGT
-2687 AHNYFLQKSI
+2687 AHNYFLQKNI

-2713 FLDSNNSKYRELIS
+2713 FLDSNSSKYREIIS

-2751 IVAFRKLND
+2751 IVAFRKLNE
-2760 GESAEDLW
+2760 GESVEDLW
-2768 VKSSKINENVFINDY
+2768 VKSSKIDENVFINDY

-2801 FGNETLQ
+2801 FGKEVLQ
-2808 VSNPSFDIYSFD
+2808 VINPSFDIHSFD
-2820 LSKYIPLDEQSLKG
+2820 LGKYIQLDEQSLKG
-2834 YTLGDEIIKPTEN
+2834 YTLGNEITKPTEN

-2867 LNNKAGSQIEF
+2867 LNNKVGSQIEF
-2878 NPHQML
+2878 NPHQAL

-2908 IQTLKSEL
+2908 IQTLKREL
-2916 ENLRYLEN
+2916 ENLRILEN

-2929 AEIESARARLNA
+2929 TEIESARARLNK

-3036 QRINTLL
+3036 ERINSLL
-3043 ERGEDELQKT
+3043 NRNANEIQKT
-3053 QEELLNEKF
+3053 KEELLNEKF

-3068 GEIVEKE
+3068 GEITEKA

-3084 KLQSF
+3084 KLQRF
-3089 KDESG
+3089 KDKSG
-3094 EVRFSEDE
+3094 EVRFSEDD
-3102 KKAKFQKIAYES
+3102 KKAKFQKITYES

-3213 VTKGE
+3213 VTEGE

-3233 NAKVRLQK
+3233 NAKVKLQK
-3241 EFKSFIVD
+3241 EFKRFIVD

-3294 NAVYRILASSN
+3294 NAVYRILTSSN

-3349 TESRQ
+3349 TEARQ

-3419 AKLQEE
+3419 TKLQKEN
-3425 KAPKRQ
+3425 APKRQ
-3431 IKGLITRIDNLRQ
+3431 IKSLIDRIDKLRQ

-3468 GLYFDEAHYLKSLP
+3468 GIYFDEAHYLKSLP

-3513 FSKKVI
+3513 FNKKVV

-3549 VERFDDWCSMFAEAS
+3549 VEKFDDWCSMFAEAS

-3618 EPKVIRKQ
+3618 EPKVTRKQ
-3626 SVNELSKGQVAYLE
+3626 SVNELSKGQVEYLE

-3654 IAFMKGGDNHLKII
+3654 SAFMKGGDNHLKII

-3681 NPNAPRDEKS
+3681 NPNAPRDENS
-3691 KVVQCANNIKEI
+3691 KVVKCANNVKEI

-3723 KHTLSPARRAKITKE
+3723 KRTLSPAKRAKIAKE
-3738 YEQIMESIEL
+3738 YEQIMESLEL
-3748 GKATSVEE
+3748 GKATSIEE

-3774 SNSFSLYDELKTLL
+3774 GNSFSLYDELKTLL

-3870 GNKLLEKYGENF
+3870 GNKLLGKYGENF

-3924 DDSEDDIYGKLQAL
+3924 DDSEDDIYGMLQAL

-3984 KNLETQKSLLQNL
+3984 KNLETQKSLLQTL

-4022 FNQALSARVDKFSNS
+4022 FNQALSAQVDKFSNS

-4080 NNRTT
+4080 NNRAT
-4085 TDYYRRFLKEFKEI
+4085 TDYYRRFAKEFKEI
-4099 AKGETQ
+4099 AKGEAQ
-4105 REIDIKIQ
+4105 KEIDIKIQ
-4113 SAHATQQRHEKTLK
+4113 SAHATRQRHEKTLK
-4127 KLNSE
+4127 NLNNE
-4132 DRQNLETKLNAHKA
+4132 DRQNLETELNAYNA
-4146 RYKELEDII
+4146 RYKELEELL
-4155 KAKEIKGNESPNQSN
+4155 KAKAAKENKDSDTLQTNPH
-4170 LGAGIIIGGSAG
+4170 LGSGIVGGSIAG
-4182 INGNGEEELN
+4182 FEQDKQGNLHFN
-4192 PQDFANALILGVFG
+4192 PANFLLGLAG
-4206 GEVSDSMLKKIK
+4206 GVIGSKAVAQGFK
-4218 NNPRAMETIQRI
+4218 AI
-4230 SKYKE
+4230 SKNPEFKAKVTKE
-4235 RIKNGKSN
+4235 
-4243 LGDNGNIP
+4243 LAD
-4251 QTTLKAS
+4251 TLSKGWDSATKAYPILS
-4258 LESKKAQRRAELES
+4258 TLEPRHI
-4272 KIAKRG
+4272 IAKSEKGRDLQARHILKEVEKEAG
-4278 F
+4278 KLEKVFLLENRINTEALELPKPTEKLDFIKQSQKDKKVILLKRP

>member
-1 MEQTQKLKKYDF
+1 MEQAQKLKKYDF
-13 DKALKSG
+13 EKALKSG

-30 RNDYNTNLDWEKINE
+30 RNNYDTNLDWEKINE

-60 DSLYNNQEIWGISG
+60 DSLYNNQDIWGISG

-86 RILSDNQIQDIGKEV
+86 RILSDNQIQTIEQEV
-101 QNMPQW
+101 QTMPQW
-107 AIESSL
+107 AIESAL
-113 KPQILREK
+113 KPQIAREAFG
-121 IGVDGFWKMFQNKE
+121 INGFWKIFQNEE
-135 EIARENALKSAL
+135 EIARENALKNAL
-147 DKGITQKLEKGE
+147 DKNIAQKLEKGE
-159 DLSVGEIL
+159 DLSFGEMM
-167 RYYNAN
+167 RYFQAN
-173 DMQKHFTPQSHYKE
+173 EGMSGFFSPKAHYQKQK
-187 QQELKKIAQTDFEN
+187 ELKKIAQTDFES

-206 KRELQKQ
+206 KQELQRQ
-213 NLITRLWNS
+213 NKIIRLWNS
-222 PKELHDK
+222 PRELHDK
-229 LKDEVT
+229 LKDTMT
-235 KKEADEHTKARAE
+235 KKEADEHTRARAE

-253 IIFIQRT
+253 IINIQRT
-260 YENILKSGADYL
+260 HQNLLKMGADYL
-272 RGSTEQRDKYR
+272 RGNTEQSDKYG
-283 EMLQESAMSL
+283 EMLQESAISL

-308 KDDKAIFIDDGFFK
+308 KGDEAIFIDDGFFK
-322 NLGQILGTNAFDIA
+322 NLGQILGTNTFDIA

-344 GAKRGTGKIGKLAG
+344 GAKRGTGRIGKLAG
-358 AIAGGAVGAGA
+358 AIAGGAVGAGL

-374 SIIAQYNSRG
+374 SILAQFNARG
-384 EVNLADAL
+384 EFNLADAL

-415 VKGAVKGTQN
+415 AKGAVKGVQK
-425 LLRWNPFSIPTSAVI
+425 LLSLNPFPITSTLK

-447 IQAAKEIVEQTFTQ
+447 IQAAKELVEQTFTQ

-473 FGGNLELQDKD
+473 FGGNLELQGKD

-505 KVANALENYSKAHNK
+505 KVANTLEDYSKAHNK
-520 AQAREDILTL
+520 AQAREDMLTL
-530 IRADE
+530 IRADDS
-535 KGQSLGILLEVAK
+535 GQSLGILLEVAK
-548 NSTLANQNLREILN
+548 NSTLANKNLREILN

-581 FKKVFN
+581 FKEVFK
-587 DFQKGTQEDYDEAF
+587 DLSSGTKEDYDEAF

-607 LYAGEKIVLDGEA
+607 LYAGEKVVLNGEA
-620 YAKFREEMGDLI
+620 YAKFREKMGDLI
-632 LLDPQGMQFLNFV
+632 ELDPQGMQFLNFV
-645 EKGIYNPNGVDFT
+645 EKRIYNPNGVDFT
-658 QLSNARKL
+658 QLNNAKKL
-666 LNSYRKSATNP
+666 LNSYYTSTNNP
-677 STKDFIKNA
+677 STKDFIKNVV
-686 IESTIRKD
+686 ESTIRED
-694 IDKGVNQIFL
+694 INKGVNQIFL

-711 KAKKLY
+711 NAKKLY

-729 TLKTLDKLKFN
+729 TMKVLDDLKFN

-753 INFIQGSG
+753 IDFIQGDG
-761 GLKEVDNYAM
+761 GLKEVDNYAL

-798 KDSKDSTF
+798 KNEMDSTF

-815 EDTAKLREIFQ
+815 KDTAKLREIFQ
-826 SEGAQ
+826 SENAK

-840 NRLFGNDATIALKLG
+840 NRLFGNDATIALKLE
-855 FANPPKEGSS
+855 FANPPKEGSA
-865 IAQSVEGAI
+865 IAQSVEGAVQ
-874 NQKIVKGIFGIL
+874 QKIVKGIFGIL

-891 TNNKIIEKFGFKE
+891 TSNKVVEKFGFKE
-904 KVQKMA
+904 RVQKMA

-915 EQALKSAYSINDFT
+915 EEALKGAYSINDFT

-947 AIIEFIKDLT
+947 AIIEFSKDLT

-964 EKADIDKTAQALKEQ
+964 EKADIDKTAQALKEYEQ
-979 DKNTSLR
+979 DNNTILR
-986 DTIQILKDRRRQ
+986 DTIQALKDKRRQ
-998 ELQRAIQEKM
+998 ELQRVIQEKM
-1008 AKEAQESQILKEAQ
+1008 AKAAQESQALKAAQ

-1054 PTRINLENKSYSAQ
+1054 PTRINLENKSYPAK

-1095 VIQDIQENLNPNKLF
+1095 IIQDIQENLNPNKLF

-1129 VGNHRAQALKNL
+1129 VGNHRAEALKNL

-1147 SYQKSAK
+1147 AYKKSAK
-1154 EVFGVDL
+1154 EVFNVDL
-1161 KENEL
+1161 KDEEL

-1217 YAQNV
+1217 HAQNV

-1242 FDTNFALFTS
+1242 FDTNLALFAS
-1252 LAKNKDKNILDA
+1252 LAKSKDKNILDA

-1278 VKMFAENAG
+1278 IKMFAENAG
-1287 NFHNLAKQTQMPNLD
+1287 NFHNLAKQTQIPNLD

-1308 QALYFTAKANDSRV
+1308 QALYFTAKADKSRV

-1353 YNELIG
+1353 YSELIG

-1367 RFRGLENPSGSFFDF
+1367 RFRELENPSGSFFDF

-1424 DETSEVLELL
+1424 NETSEVLELL
-1434 PQLKAKHEAIKE
+1434 PQLKAKHEAMKE
-1446 ANQSTTPAHLQKQS
+1446 ANA
-1460 EVSVTKAGDPHSQ
+1460 KALSKNISAQ
-1473 IHKTQNLADSNEVI
+1473 ADS
-1487 PQTKNHE
+1487 
-1494 QTITDLQNVIKE
+1494 LQE
-1506 AEQKQPYK
+1506 
-1514 AQIKP
+1514 
-1519 ILESLQQEWA
+1519 ESA
-1529 KDKDR
+1529 
-1534 IVLHWKER
+1534 
-1542 VKGKSVKRTPNLKSE
+1542 
-1557 DNIRNTLEVY
+1557 
-1567 KDYKDED
+1567 
-1574 ASREINM
+1574 
-1581 LQNALDSIEAEKNK
+1581 QNALKILENTQGAQIPKELDINAFMKSLENVENK
-1595 AKQSKKDIEAEIQDL
+1595 ENFIKHLQSKTDAQSRLAYLNLVEPTLKEFDL
-1610 QAKLQEQIAKANN
+1610 KLTKGERESYIKIFNDGNNFYSLLITQEQDKQLITFLPKARMDYIKRKIESAD
-1623 LDIFTD
+1623 LIQTFTD
-1629 ITHQRLKLYS
+1629 RAS
-1639 NKYKNDNAYI
+1639 NNTIGLA
-1649 NKLLKEGFNADDMLN
+1649 N
-1664 DIKSV
+1664 DIIPQNKV
-1669 RESIQ
+1669 SIQ
-1674 NTYNL
+1674 NTSLDKLTQEIAQLN
-1679 SPLKDF
+1679 K
-1685 GTNYAEYYHDGQ
+1685 Q
-1697 GAIKKILAEAK
+1697 
-1708 DYEARK
+1708 
-1714 RAGELTESEAKQGTY
+1714 AGELNKQYHQTKDIVERHQLESEYTKTLDRIYSLKAQHPDEIIDVDFIAKEPDTHKRIEYKRHNARAKQIQEINT
-1729 KGQVSGAFYRK
+1729 Q
-1740 DLEELSGNGNI
+1740 LEQIDKEATSNLLNG
-1751 DLVWGDEKAGLAH
+1751 D
-1764 ILARRKEDFINQ
+1764 
-1776 GFNARKAEQEA
+1776 A
-1787 LEFVQTLPEII
+1787 LENLI
-1798 AKGKIEKG
+1798 
-1806 SNRIFLNT
+1806 NRYKL
-1814 DDKRAVI
+1814 
-1821 ALDFKGE
+1821 L
-1828 QNKWIITAY
+1828 
-1837 QKELKANVSAY
+1837 
-1848 PHQNTQSLNTSSP
+1848 
-1861 IVEKPLN
+1861 
-1868 STDIIPQSTKEAID
+1868 
-1882 PANRFAES
+1882 ES
-1890 FSNEL
+1890 K
-1895 FSALPKAKQA
+1895 KAK
-1905 QYQSLQKQAGV
+1905 L
-1916 LYNKYHQAKGIEAKR
+1916 R
-1931 AYEKQHNAMLDKIYD
+1931 EKQL
-1946 FEQKYPVRVPSTQ
+1946 
-1959 VQVRGNTMPT
+1959 QVRGNTMPT

-2000 KAIQSLQV
+2000 KAIQSLQAR
-2008 KLEALKPYPQKQIE
+2008 LESLKPYPQKQIE
-2022 YKKLE
+2022 YKRLE

-2039 ELQQPSLFS
+2039 ELRQPSLFS
-2048 EEDLGVRG
+2048 EEDLG
-2056 ELEAM
+2056 
-2061 NQEDYLKTS
+2061 
-2070 GNLHTQHN
+2070 
-2078 AQENIRGFIR
+2078 
-2088 DQRTRIQKSE
+2088 
-2098 QAIKEI
+2098 
-2104 EALGDET
+2104 
-2111 LLPTITSLK
+2111 
-2120 KEIKN
+2120 
-2125 IRENIAQMRE
+2125 
-2135 FDDLLPLK
+2135 
-2143 EFGENYI
+2143 
-2150 EYYLEG
+2150 
-2156 AEAITKILQEKQGQV
+2156 
-2171 AGAFYREDLGAIN
+2171 
-2184 VVWGDSSFGL
+2184 
-2194 KHILEKHA
+2194 
-2202 DDFKTFGKGA
+2202 
-2212 NGVAQGIDEI
+2212 
-2222 VQNGKLV
+2222 
-2229 SKNGINTIWH
+2229 
-2239 KGKNG
+2239 
-2244 EYYKL
+2244 
-2249 GLSKG
+2249 
-2254 FKGKDENQWIITAY
+2254 
-2268 EAAREKDKTFGD
+2268 
-2280 ALFTDKQPL
+2280 
-2289 SNLDNA
+2289 
-2295 IIPQNDFGKNP
+2295 KNP
-2306 QNSIIQKTTKGEEY
+2306 QNSIIQNKNTKGEEY

-2341 RNDDFKQ
+2341 GDDDFKQ
-2348 NQGEIQLEGRNRK
+2348 NQGEIQLEERNRE
-2361 QGEANRQHTQTIPQK
+2361 QGETNRQHTQTIPQK
-2376 STKQDSSGGGMGGK
+2376 GAKQDSSRGGMGGE

-2437 SRGFG
+2437 SSRFG

-2540 RNPQNKTAQEFKAA
+2540 RNPQNKTAQEFKTA

-2573 TFQDSY
+2573 TFADSY

-2644 AKVET
+2644 AKIET

-2751 IVAFRKLND
+2751 IVVFRKLNE

-2783 FKHNPH
+2783 FKRNPH

-2878 NPHQML
+2878 NPHQIL

-2908 IQTLKSEL
+2908 IQTLKREL

-2929 AEIESARARLNA
+2929 AEIESARARLNV

-3036 QRINTLL
+3036 ERINRLL

-3068 GEIVEKE
+3068 GEIVEKA

-3213 VTKGE
+3213 VTEGE

-3294 NAVYRILASSN
+3294 NAVYRILTSSN

-3349 TESRQ
+3349 TEARQ

-3369 KLKNRQLEQLK
+3369 RLKNRQLEQLK

-3395 EMDISRDYFQ
+3395 EMNISRDYFQ

-3425 KAPKRQ
+3425 KAPKRR
-3431 IKGLITRIDNLRQ
+3431 IKGLIDRIDKLKQ

-3513 FSKKVI
+3513 FSKKVV

-3549 VERFDDWCSMFAEAS
+3549 VEKFDDWCSMFAEAS

-3598 DLITKEEMKEAMENM
+3598 DLITKEEMKEVMENM

-3691 KVVQCANNIKEI
+3691 KVVQCVNNIKEI

-3723 KHTLSPARRAKITKE
+3723 KRTLNPAKRAKITKE
-3738 YEQIMESIEL
+3738 YEQIMESLEL

-3774 SNSFSLYDELKTLL
+3774 GNSFSLYDELKTLL

-3810 FSKEALSDKINSGK
+3810 FSKETLSDKINSGK

-3924 DDSEDDIYGKLQAL
+3924 DDSEDDIYGMLQAL

-3943 EEILEM
+3943 EEMLEM

-3984 KNLETQKSLLQNL
+3984 KNLETQKNLLQNL

-4022 FNQALSARVDKFSNS
+4022 FNQALSAQVDKFSNS
-4037 IDNVGEIATIG
+4037 IDNIGEIATIG
-4048 EYKILA
+4048 DYKILA
-4054 KKDSKYIIFRIGKD
+4054 KKDGKYIVFRMGKD
-4068 LKENVGLFHFEV
+4068 LKENIGLFHFET
-4080 NNRTT
+4080 NNRAT
-4085 TDYYRRFLKEFKEI
+4085 TDYYRRFSKEFKEI
-4099 AKGETQ
+4099 AKGEAQ

-4113 SAHATQQRHEKTLK
+4113 SAHATRQRHEKTLK
-4127 KLNSE
+4127 NLNNE
-4132 DRQNLETKLNAHKA
+4132 NRQNLETELNAYKA

-4155 KAKEIKGNESPNQSN
+4155 KARELKNNEDTNAESGLN
-4170 LGAGIIIGGSAG
+4170 AGIIIGGSIG
-4182 INGNGEEELN
+4182 INENGENGEGELN
-4192 PQDFANALILGVFG
+4192 PQDFATALILGAFG
-4206 GEVSDSMLKKIK
+4206 GKVSDSVSKKIK
-4218 NNPRAMETIQRI
+4218 NNPRAMETIKRVGEYKQRI
-4230 SKYKE
+4230 QS
-4235 RIKNGKSN
+4235 RKSN
-4243 LGDNGNIP
+4243 FSKNAT

-4272 KIAKRG
+4272 KNEFYKKG
-4278 F
+4278 

>member
-13 DKALKSG
+13 EKALKSG

-30 RNDYNTNLDWEKINE
+30 RNNYDTNLDWEKINE
-45 DLKELKPKERDEALF
+45 ALKELKPKERDEAVF

-86 RILSDNQIQDIGKEV
+86 RILSDNQIQHIEKEV

-107 AIESSL
+107 AIESAL
-113 KPQILREK
+113 KPQILRETLN
-121 IGVDGFWKMFQNKE
+121 VDGFWKMFQNKE
-135 EIARENALKSAL
+135 EIARENALKNAL

-206 KRELQKQ
+206 KRMLQKQ

-222 PKELHDK
+222 HKELHDK

-235 KKEADEHTKARAE
+235 KRETDEHTKARAE

-253 IIFIQRT
+253 IINIQRT

-272 RGSTEQRDKYR
+272 RGSTEQRDKYK
-283 EMLQESAMSL
+283 EMLQESAISL

-308 KDDKAIFIDDGFFK
+308 KGDRAIFIDDGFFE
-322 NLGQILGTNAFDIA
+322 NLGQILGTNTFDIA

-358 AIAGGAVGAGA
+358 AIAGGAVGAGL

-384 EVNLADAL
+384 EFNLADAL

-415 VKGAVKGTQN
+415 VKGAVKGTQY

-440 NSIGSEN
+440 NSFGSEN
-447 IQAAKEIVEQTFTQ
+447 IQVAKELVEQTFTQ

-466 ILAFSKS
+466 ILSFSKS
-473 FGGNLELQDKD
+473 FGGNLELQGKE

-505 KVANALENYSKAHNK
+505 KVANALEDYSKAHNK

-535 KGQSLGILLEVAK
+535 KGQTLGILIEVAK
-548 NSTLANQNLREILN
+548 NSILANQNLREILN
-562 ATSYKLKKEIESLG
+562 ATSYKLKKEIEGLG
-576 LKENA
+576 LRENA

-607 LYAGEKIVLDGEA
+607 LYEGEKVVLDGEA
-620 YAKFREEMGDLI
+620 YAKFREKMGDLI

-666 LNSYRKSATNP
+666 LNSYRKIATNP
-677 STKDFIKNA
+677 STQDFINNA
-686 IESTIRKD
+686 IESTLRED

-717 DTALSDYSAMLE
+717 DTTLSDYSAMLNTMDVLSE
-729 TLKTLDKLKFN
+729 LDFN

-745 NAELMDNL
+745 NAELMDKL
-753 INFIQGSG
+753 IQFTLGSG
-761 GLKEVDNYAM
+761 GRKEVNNYEL

-776 KKEQVESLELNALN
+776 KKEQIESLELNALN

-798 KDSKDSTF
+798 KNKMDSTF
-806 EVFNSAKFL
+806 EVFDSKQFL

-831 KFVEIMQGF
+831 KFIEIMQGF
-840 NRLFGNDATIALKLG
+840 NRLFGNDATIALKLE
-855 FANPPKEGSS
+855 FANPPKEGSA

-874 NQKIVKGIFGIL
+874 QQKIVKGIFGIL

-891 TNNKIIEKFGFKE
+891 TSNKLVDIFGFKE
-904 KVQKMA
+904 RVQKMA

-915 EQALKSAYSINDFT
+915 EQALKSAYSINDFN

-947 AIIEFIKDLT
+947 VINEFIKDLS
-957 RLVEDTR
+957 RLVEEVR
-964 EKADIDKTAQALKEQ
+964 ENADIDKTAQALKEYEQ
-979 DKNTSLR
+979 DKNTSLK
-986 DTIQILKDRRRQ
+986 DTIQILKDKRRQ

-1008 AKEAQESQILKEAQ
+1008 EKHALESQILKEAQ

-1054 PTRINLENKSYSAQ
+1054 PTRINLENKSYPAQ
-1068 FVIINKEDLKPN
+1068 FVVINKEDLKPN
-1080 FETKGTQGRTQKQEN
+1080 FNTTGTQGRTQKQEN

-1147 SYQKSAK
+1147 AYQKSAK

-1173 RIPNEE
+1173 RIPNNE

-1190 REQNLSEKALS
+1190 REQNISEKALS

-1217 YAQNV
+1217 YAQSV

-1242 FDTNFALFTS
+1242 FDTNLALLTS
-1252 LAKNKDKNILDA
+1252 LCRSQNKNILESLSAIKGSAEEKQAA
-1264 LNAISGDAE
+1264 LR
-1273 QKAKV
+1273 
-1278 VKMFAENAG
+1278 MFVENAG
-1287 NFHNLAKQTQMPNLD
+1287 NFHNLAKQTQMPNID
-1302 LRDYLT
+1302 LRPYLNQT
-1308 QALYFTAKANDSRV
+1308 IFFTASAKESRMQNFQELINEIDS
-1322 ENFKELAQEIK
+1322 LIK
-1333 SIIQT
+1333 T
-1338 TDAQGKNALIQEESH
+1338 TDSQGKNAMLEQNPSYYED
-1353 YNELIG
+1353 LIG
-1359 KALGYSFA
+1359 KILGYSFA
-1367 RFRGLENPSGSFFDF
+1367 RFKELENPSKAMFEF
-1382 LSNIKLA
+1382 LNNIQSTLRQ
-1389 LSEELEPTLFS
+1389 ELEPTLFS

-1424 DETSEVLELL
+1424 DETSKLLDLL
-1434 PQLKAKHEAIKE
+1434 PQLK
-1446 ANQSTTPAHLQKQS
+1446 QKQEAFKVANTNTQRNGNGNHHNGNNDNS
-1460 EVSVTKAGDPHSQ
+1460 NSNSGNNANEAALQGSDSNANGVLVGTYERGAEAKAQNAESKISKNISTQADSLQTQGITEEIKQLIDTSAQKGRDMQVIGKENFTPEIVQYVQEQNKKVAIEKLSQEEAQHLGFKYPQDVRVTIDSSAINHTLNRHGAES
-1473 IHKTQNLADSNEVI
+1473 NLAQKSGQEAVDYSDIAKYREYAKGADETLRSVDNGGSNV
-1487 PQTKNHE
+1487 
-1494 QTITDLQNVIKE
+1494 LVSY
-1506 AEQKQPYK
+1506 KQVNGHFVVVE
-1514 AQIKP
+1514 QIKHKNNE
-1519 ILESLQQEWA
+1519 LGFKTLF
-1529 KDKDR
+1529 
-1534 IVLHWKER
+1534 KE
-1542 VKGKSVKRTPNLKSE
+1542 KGN
-1557 DNIRNTLEVY
+1557 Y
-1567 KDYKDED
+1567 KDSKSYKDT
-1574 ASREINM
+1574 
-1581 LQNALDSIEAEKNK
+1581 
-1595 AKQSKKDIEAEIQDL
+1595 
-1610 QAKLQEQIAKANN
+1610 IAKA
-1623 LDIFTD
+1623 
-1629 ITHQRLKLYS
+1629 
-1639 NKYKNDNAYI
+1639 
-1649 NKLLKEGFNADDMLN
+1649 
-1664 DIKSV
+1664 
-1669 RESIQ
+1669 
-1674 NTYNL
+1674 
-1679 SPLKDF
+1679 
-1685 GTNYAEYYHDGQ
+1685 
-1697 GAIKKILAEAK
+1697 
-1708 DYEARK
+1708 
-1714 RAGELTESEAKQGTY
+1714 
-1729 KGQVSGAFYRK
+1729 
-1740 DLEELSGNGNI
+1740 
-1751 DLVWGDEKAGLAH
+1751 
-1764 ILARRKEDFINQ
+1764 
-1776 GFNARKAEQEA
+1776 
-1787 LEFVQTLPEII
+1787 QTLSIGYEPSANSFAL
-1798 AKGKIEKG
+1798 AK
-1806 SNRIFLNT
+1806 S
-1814 DDKRAVI
+1814 
-1821 ALDFKGE
+1821 
-1828 QNKWIITAY
+1828 
-1837 QKELKANVSAY
+1837 
-1848 PHQNTQSLNTSSP
+1848 
-1861 IVEKPLN
+1861 LN
-1868 STDIIPQSTKEAID
+1868 STDIIPQ
-1882 PANRFAES
+1882 NRTLQNTSLDNLTQEI
-1890 FSNEL
+1890 
-1895 FSALPKAKQA
+1895 A
-1905 QYQSLQKQAGV
+1905 QLNKQAGE
-1916 LYNKYHQAKGIEAKR
+1916 LNKRYHQAKDITEKR
-1931 AYEKQHNAMLDKIYD
+1931 RLESEYTKTLDKIYSLRAQHPD
-1946 FEQKYPVRVPSTQ
+1946 EIIDVEFIAKEPDITKRIEYKRHNQRAKQIQEINTQLEQIDKEATSNLLNGDALENLINRYKLLESKKAKLREKQ
-1959 VQVRGNTMPT
+1959 LQVRGNTLPT

-1977 VEIIAQEPSIQ
+1977 VEIIQAEPSIQ

-2022 YKKLE
+2022 YKRLE
-2027 SQINTLVEKQHK
+2027 SQIHTLVEKQHK
-2039 ELQQPSLFS
+2039 ELRQPSLFS
-2048 EEDLGVRG
+2048 EEDLG
-2056 ELEAM
+2056 
-2061 NQEDYLKTS
+2061 
-2070 GNLHTQHN
+2070 
-2078 AQENIRGFIR
+2078 
-2088 DQRTRIQKSE
+2088 
-2098 QAIKEI
+2098 
-2104 EALGDET
+2104 
-2111 LLPTITSLK
+2111 
-2120 KEIKN
+2120 
-2125 IRENIAQMRE
+2125 
-2135 FDDLLPLK
+2135 
-2143 EFGENYI
+2143 
-2150 EYYLEG
+2150 
-2156 AEAITKILQEKQGQV
+2156 
-2171 AGAFYREDLGAIN
+2171 
-2184 VVWGDSSFGL
+2184 
-2194 KHILEKHA
+2194 
-2202 DDFKTFGKGA
+2202 
-2212 NGVAQGIDEI
+2212 
-2222 VQNGKLV
+2222 
-2229 SKNGINTIWH
+2229 
-2239 KGKNG
+2239 
-2244 EYYKL
+2244 
-2249 GLSKG
+2249 
-2254 FKGKDENQWIITAY
+2254 
-2268 EAAREKDKTFGD
+2268 
-2280 ALFTDKQPL
+2280 
-2289 SNLDNA
+2289 
-2295 IIPQNDFGKNP
+2295 KNP
-2306 QNSIIQKTTKGEEY
+2306 QNSIIQNKTTKGEEY

-2331 STGDNQLARI
+2331 STRDNQLARI
-2341 RNDDFKQ
+2341 GDDDFKQ
-2348 NQGEIQLEGRNRK
+2348 NQGEIQLEGRNRE

-2442 NATENLRVSDRLTDN
+2442 NATENLRVSDRLADN

-2470 AQKAEINQRYKPAEI
+2470 EQKAEVNQKYKPAEI

-2573 TFQDSY
+2573 TFADSY

-2644 AKVET
+2644 AKIET

-2672 YSSTILRDKKGISGT
+2672 YSSTILRDQKGISGT

-2697 KSLRPNGI
+2697 KSLHPNGI

-2751 IVAFRKLND
+2751 IVAFRKLSE

-2768 VKSSKINENVFINDY
+2768 VKSSKTDENVFINDY
-2783 FKHNPH
+2783 FKRNPH
-2789 HILGETKVIKNQ
+2789 HILGETKVVKNQ

-2808 VSNPSFDIYSFD
+2808 VSNPNFDINSFD
-2820 LSKYIPLDEQSLKG
+2820 LGKYIPLDEQSLKG

-3062 LFLDSK
+3062 LFLDFK
-3068 GEIVEKE
+3068 GEIVEKV

-3161 IGWLAKGT
+3161 IGWLAKGI

-3182 EFRDATGVKEINA
+3182 EFRDATGVREINA

-3207 LLVQRA
+3207 LLVQRV

-3294 NAVYRILASSN
+3294 NAVYRILTSSN

-3349 TESRQ
+3349 IEARQ

-3369 KLKNRQLEQLK
+3369 RLKNRQLEQLK

-3405 KIINEEVYDAERLL
+3405 RIINEEVYDAERLL

-3425 KAPKRQ
+3425 KAPKRR
-3431 IKGLITRIDNLRQ
+3431 IKGLVDRIDKLRQ

-3513 FSKKVI
+3513 FSKKVV

-3618 EPKVIRKQ
+3618 EPKVTRKQ
-3626 SVNELSKGQVAYLE
+3626 SVNELSKGQIKYLE
-3640 EIYHRAEELKRNPE
+3640 EVYHRAEELKRNPE
-3654 IAFMKGGDNHLKII
+3654 SAFMKGGDNHLKII

-3723 KHTLSPARRAKITKE
+3723 KRTLSPAKRAKITKE

-3748 GKATSVEE
+3748 GRATSAEE

-3774 SNSFSLYDELKTLL
+3774 GNSFSLYDELKTLL
-3788 KEKGIKE
+3788 KERGIKE

-3870 GNKLLEKYGENF
+3870 GNKLLGKYGENF

-3924 DDSEDDIYGKLQAL
+3924 DDSEDDIYGMLQAL

-3943 EEILEM
+3943 EEMLEM

-3979 AKANI
+3979 AKTNI
-3984 KNLETQKSLLQNL
+3984 KNLETQKSLLQSL

-4022 FNQALSARVDKFSNS
+4022 FNQALSAQVDKFSNS

-4080 NNRTT
+4080 NNRAT

-4099 AKGETQ
+4099 AKGEAKKA
-4105 REIDIKIQ
+4105 IDIKIQ

-4170 LGAGIIIGGSAG
+4170 TPTRTKLQTNPHLGSGIVGGSVAG
-4182 INGNGEEELN
+4182 FETDEQGNLNFNPANFLLGLAGGAVGSKAVALGFKTIEKNPELKAKVTKELADTLSKGWDSATKAYPILSTLEPRHIIAKSEKGRDLQAKHILREVERKEAKGLYSVAYNGKNATRVFKDLRAVEEAIRFT
-4192 PQDFANALILGVFG
+4192 QGYHKA
-4206 GEVSDSMLKKIK
+4206 
-4218 NNPRAMETIQRI
+4218 TQ
-4230 SKYKE
+4230 SKGKGAKHI
-4235 RIKNGKSN
+4235 RIKHLSDESKEGYVKPIEVAN
-4243 LGDNGNIP
+4243 LGKDLRSFLKDYEPFEEVQKSGQKANIYEWENKEGVRFRLVVGENLSGGTTAHSHQNLP
-4251 QTTLKAS
+4251 NEEIITFYSDRNLKNKMEFKNPALTQTTLKAS

>member
-1 MEQTQKLKKYDF
+1 M
-13 DKALKSG
+13 
-20 YSKSQIVNSL
+20 
-30 RNDYNTNLDWEKINE
+30 
-45 DLKELKPKERDEALF
+45 
-60 DSLYNNQEIWGISG
+60 
-74 IKIKEQPKGLQN
+74 
-86 RILSDNQIQDIGKEV
+86 
-101 QNMPQW
+101 
-107 AIESSL
+107 
-113 KPQILREK
+113 
-121 IGVDGFWKMFQNKE
+121 
-135 EIARENALKSAL
+135 
-147 DKGITQKLEKGE
+147 
-159 DLSVGEIL
+159 
-167 RYYNAN
+167 
-173 DMQKHFTPQSHYKE
+173 
-187 QQELKKIAQTDFEN
+187 
-201 LDESQ
+201 
-206 KRELQKQ
+206 
-213 NLITRLWNS
+213 
-222 PKELHDK
+222 
-229 LKDEVT
+229 
-235 KKEADEHTKARAE
+235 
-248 QLERD
+248 
-253 IIFIQRT
+253 
-260 YENILKSGADYL
+260 
-272 RGSTEQRDKYR
+272 
-283 EMLQESAMSL
+283 
-293 GFDGIGFKGDRIYAF
+293 
-308 KDDKAIFIDDGFFK
+308 
-322 NLGQILGTNAFDIA
+322 
-336 GSITGAIA
+336 
-344 GAKRGTGKIGKLAG
+344 
-358 AIAGGAVGAGA
+358 
-369 GGIAD
+369 
-374 SIIAQYNSRG
+374 
-384 EVNLADAL
+384 
-392 LTGAESA
+392 
-399 TFDIAGGLIVS
+399 
-410 GGAKA
+410 
-415 VKGAVKGTQN
+415 
-425 LLRWNPFSIPTSAVI
+425 
-440 NSIGSEN
+440 
-447 IQAAKEIVEQTFTQ
+447 
-461 EQKDD
+461 
-466 ILAFSKS
+466 
-473 FGGNLELQDKD
+473 
-484 TFLTKS
+484 
-490 AEFLTQKYGADSKIA
+490 
-505 KVANALENYSKAHNK
+505 
-520 AQAREDILTL
+520 
-530 IRADE
+530 
-535 KGQSLGILLEVAK
+535 
-548 NSTLANQNLREILN
+548 
-562 ATSYKLKKEIESLG
+562 
-576 LKENA
+576 
-581 FKKVFN
+581 
-587 DFQKGTQEDYDEAF
+587 
-601 NKILGE
+601 
-607 LYAGEKIVLDGEA
+607 
-620 YAKFREEMGDLI
+620 
-632 LLDPQGMQFLNFV
+632 
-645 EKGIYNPNGVDFT
+645 
-658 QLSNARKL
+658 
-666 LNSYRKSATNP
+666 
-677 STKDFIKNA
+677 
-686 IESTIRKD
+686 
-694 IDKGVNQIFL
+694 
-704 SRPEQFE
+704 
-711 KAKKLY
+711 
-717 DTALSDYSAMLE
+717 
-729 TLKTLDKLKFN
+729 
-740 KLSKT
+740 
-745 NAELMDNL
+745 
-753 INFIQGSG
+753 
-761 GLKEVDNYAM
+761 
-771 LTKGL
+771 
-776 KKEQVESLELNALN
+776 
-790 RIYEKNLL
+790 
-798 KDSKDSTF
+798 
-806 EVFNSAKFL
+806 
-815 EDTAKLREIFQ
+815 
-826 SEGAQ
+826 
-831 KFVEIMQGF
+831 
-840 NRLFGNDATIALKLG
+840 
-855 FANPPKEGSS
+855 
-865 IAQSVEGAI
+865 
-874 NQKIVKGIFGIL
+874 
-886 MRNLP
+886 
-891 TNNKIIEKFGFKE
+891 
-904 KVQKMA
+904 
-910 LAHHI
+910 
-915 EQALKSAYSINDFT
+915 
-929 FALKKISDDPS
+929 
-940 TPSPTRQ
+940 
-947 AIIEFIKDLT
+947 
-957 RLVEDTR
+957 
-964 EKADIDKTAQALKEQ
+964 
-979 DKNTSLR
+979 
-986 DTIQILKDRRRQ
+986 
-998 ELQRAIQEKM
+998 
-1008 AKEAQESQILKEAQ
+1008 
-1022 QEKQR
+1022 
-1027 IKDAQVGKAINEV
+1027 
-1040 DLNLQGAIQ
+1040 NLQGAIQ

-1054 PTRINLENKSYSAQ
+1054 PTRINLENKSYPAQ
-1068 FVIINKEDLKPN
+1068 FVVINKEDLKPS

-1095 VIQDIQENLNPNKLF
+1095 IIQDIQENLNPNKLF

-1129 VGNHRAQALKNL
+1129 VGNHRAEALKNL

-1147 SYQKSAK
+1147 AYKKSAK

-1161 KENEL
+1161 KDDEL

-1242 FDTNFALFTS
+1242 FDTNLALFAS
-1252 LAKNKDKNILDA
+1252 LAKSKDKNILDA

-1278 VKMFAENAG
+1278 IKMFVENAG
-1287 NFHNLAKQTQMPNLD
+1287 NFHNLAKQTQIPNLD
-1302 LRDYLT
+1302 LRNYLT
-1308 QALYFTAKANDSRV
+1308 QALYFTAKADKSRV

-1338 TDAQGKNALIQEESH
+1338 TDKNGKNALIDDRS
-1353 YNELIG
+1353 YYDELVG
-1359 KALGYSFA
+1359 KIMGYSFA
-1367 RFRGLENPSGSFFDF
+1367 RFRELENPSGSFFDF

-1400 AGRPLSSADIY
+1400 VGRPLSSADIY

-1424 DETSEVLELL
+1424 NETSEVLELL
-1434 PQLKAKHEAIKE
+1434 PQLKAKHEAMKE
-1446 ANQSTTPAHLQKQS
+1446 ANA
-1460 EVSVTKAGDPHSQ
+1460 KALSKNISAQ
-1473 IHKTQNLADSNEVI
+1473 ADS
-1487 PQTKNHE
+1487 
-1494 QTITDLQNVIKE
+1494 LQE
-1506 AEQKQPYK
+1506 
-1514 AQIKP
+1514 
-1519 ILESLQQEWA
+1519 ESA
-1529 KDKDR
+1529 
-1534 IVLHWKER
+1534 
-1542 VKGKSVKRTPNLKSE
+1542 
-1557 DNIRNTLEVY
+1557 
-1567 KDYKDED
+1567 
-1574 ASREINM
+1574 
-1581 LQNALDSIEAEKNK
+1581 QNALKILENK
-1595 AKQSKKDIEAEIQDL
+1595 QGAQIPKELDINAFMKSLENVENKENFIKHLQSKTDAQSRLAYLNLVEPTLKEFDL
-1610 QAKLQEQIAKANN
+1610 KLTKGERESYIKIFNDGNNFYSLLITQEQDKQLITFLPKARMDYIKRKIESAD
-1623 LDIFTD
+1623 LIQTFTD
-1629 ITHQRLKLYS
+1629 RAS
-1639 NKYKNDNAYI
+1639 NKT
-1649 NKLLKEGFNADDMLN
+1649 L
-1664 DIKSV
+1664 
-1669 RESIQ
+1669 
-1674 NTYNL
+1674 
-1679 SPLKDF
+1679 
-1685 GTNYAEYYHDGQ
+1685 
-1697 GAIKKILAEAK
+1697 
-1708 DYEARK
+1708 
-1714 RAGELTESEAKQGTY
+1714 
-1729 KGQVSGAFYRK
+1729 
-1740 DLEELSGNGNI
+1740 
-1751 DLVWGDEKAGLAH
+1751 GLA
-1764 ILARRKEDFINQ
+1764 N
-1776 GFNARKAEQEA
+1776 
-1787 LEFVQTLPEII
+1787 
-1798 AKGKIEKG
+1798 
-1806 SNRIFLNT
+1806 
-1814 DDKRAVI
+1814 
-1821 ALDFKGE
+1821 
-1828 QNKWIITAY
+1828 
-1837 QKELKANVSAY
+1837 
-1848 PHQNTQSLNTSSP
+1848 
-1861 IVEKPLN
+1861 
-1868 STDIIPQSTKEAID
+1868 DIIPQNKVSPQNTSLDKLTQEI
-1882 PANRFAES
+1882 
-1890 FSNEL
+1890 
-1895 FSALPKAKQA
+1895 A
-1905 QYQSLQKQAGV
+1905 QLNKQAGE
-1916 LYNKYHQAKGIEAKR
+1916 LNKQYHQTKDIVERHQLESEYTKTLDRIYSLKAQHPDEIIDVDFIAKEPDTHKRIEYKRHNARAKQIQEINAKLAQIDKEATSNLLNGDALENLINR
-1931 AYEKQHNAMLDKIYD
+1931 YKLLESKKAKLREKQL
-1946 FEQKYPVRVPSTQ
+1946 
-1959 VQVRGNTMPT
+1959 QVRGNTMPT

-2022 YKKLE
+2022 YKRLE

-2039 ELQQPSLFS
+2039 ELRQPSLFS
-2048 EEDLGVRG
+2048 EEDLG
-2056 ELEAM
+2056 
-2061 NQEDYLKTS
+2061 
-2070 GNLHTQHN
+2070 
-2078 AQENIRGFIR
+2078 
-2088 DQRTRIQKSE
+2088 
-2098 QAIKEI
+2098 
-2104 EALGDET
+2104 
-2111 LLPTITSLK
+2111 
-2120 KEIKN
+2120 
-2125 IRENIAQMRE
+2125 
-2135 FDDLLPLK
+2135 
-2143 EFGENYI
+2143 
-2150 EYYLEG
+2150 
-2156 AEAITKILQEKQGQV
+2156 
-2171 AGAFYREDLGAIN
+2171 
-2184 VVWGDSSFGL
+2184 
-2194 KHILEKHA
+2194 
-2202 DDFKTFGKGA
+2202 
-2212 NGVAQGIDEI
+2212 
-2222 VQNGKLV
+2222 
-2229 SKNGINTIWH
+2229 
-2239 KGKNG
+2239 
-2244 EYYKL
+2244 
-2249 GLSKG
+2249 
-2254 FKGKDENQWIITAY
+2254 
-2268 EAAREKDKTFGD
+2268 
-2280 ALFTDKQPL
+2280 
-2289 SNLDNA
+2289 
-2295 IIPQNDFGKNP
+2295 KNP
-2306 QNSIIQKTTKGEEY
+2306 QNSIIQNKTTKGEEY

-2341 RNDDFKQ
+2341 GDDDFKQ
-2348 NQGEIQLEGRNRK
+2348 NQGEIQLEERNRE
-2361 QGEANRQHTQTIPQK
+2361 QGETNRQHTQTIPQK
-2376 STKQDSSGGGMGGK
+2376 GAKQDSSRGGMGGE

-2437 SRGFG
+2437 SSRFG

-2470 AQKAEINQRYKPAEI
+2470 EQKAEVNQRYKPAEI

-2540 RNPQNKTAQEFKAA
+2540 RNPQNKTAQEFKTA

-2573 TFQDSY
+2573 TFADSY

-2644 AKVET
+2644 AKIET

-2751 IVAFRKLND
+2751 IVVFRKLNE

-2783 FKHNPH
+2783 FKRNPH

-2878 NPHQML
+2878 NPYQTL

-2908 IQTLKSEL
+2908 IQTLKREL

-2929 AEIESARARLNA
+2929 AEIESARARLNVV
-2941 AYDDLLKGYSFKN
+2941 YDDLLKGYSFKN

-3036 QRINTLL
+3036 ERINRLL

-3068 GEIVEKE
+3068 GEIVEKA

-3094 EVRFSEDE
+3094 EVMFSEDE

-3213 VTKGE
+3213 VTEGE

-3294 NAVYRILASSN
+3294 NAVYRILTSSN

-3349 TESRQ
+3349 TEARQ

-3369 KLKNRQLEQLK
+3369 RLKNRQLEQLK

-3425 KAPKRQ
+3425 KAPKRR
-3431 IKGLITRIDNLRQ
+3431 IKGLIDRIDKLRQ

-3513 FSKKVI
+3513 FSKKVV

-3681 NPNAPRDEKS
+3681 NPNAPRDENS

-3723 KHTLSPARRAKITKE
+3723 KRTLNPAKRAKITKE

-3774 SNSFSLYDELKTLL
+3774 GNSFSLYDELKTLL

-3810 FSKEALSDKINSGK
+3810 FSKETLSDKINSGK

-3924 DDSEDDIYGKLQAL
+3924 DDSEDDIYGMLQAL

-3943 EEILEM
+3943 EEMLEM

-4011 YLLSGEKTREK
+4011 YFLSGEKTREK
-4022 FNQALSARVDKFSNS
+4022 FNQALSAQVDKFSNS
-4037 IDNVGEIATIG
+4037 IDNIGEIATIG
-4048 EYKILA
+4048 DYKILA
-4054 KKDSKYIIFRIGKD
+4054 KKDGKYIVFRMGKD
-4068 LKENVGLFHFEV
+4068 LKENIGLFHFET
-4080 NNRTT
+4080 NNRAT
-4085 TDYYRRFLKEFKEI
+4085 TDYYRRFSKEFKEI
-4099 AKGETQ
+4099 AKGEAQ

-4132 DRQNLETKLNAHKA
+4132 DRQNLETELNAHKA
-4146 RYKELEDII
+4146 RYKELEEII
-4155 KAKEIKGNESPNQSN
+4155 KTKSANNDPNIYQSSPHLGSGLVGGSIAGFEEDEQGNISFNPSRFLLGLTGGVIGSKALAQGFKTIEKNPEFKAKVTKELADTLSKGWDSAIKQYPILSALEPRRIIAKSNEGRTLQAKHILKEAEKEEIHKLRESTKQILHNIAGKNITNAHDGRIAQVSKKNIGKMVSDKAIAKSIANGFSAMEHFSAVNDIENLYKNAIFKETQKDSKSTNPNTLIHRYESVYNNEASALITLKESLDLNTKGNKIYSLE
-4170 LGAGIIIGGSAG
+4170 L
-4182 INGNGEEELN
+4182 EELK
-4192 PQDFANALILGVFG
+4192 IL
-4206 GEVSDSMLKKIK
+4206 E
-4218 NNPRAMETIQRI
+4218 
-4230 SKYKE
+4230 
-4235 RIKNGKSN
+4235 
-4243 LGDNGNIP
+4243 
-4251 QTTLKAS
+4251 LKAS
-4258 LESKKAQRRAELES
+4258 APDPQGESLSSRNLGYAEPKTPDKNSNAIIPQIRDYKAMAKPTLKDALEAKKAQRRAELES

>member
-13 DKALKSG
+13 EKALKSG

-30 RNDYNTNLDWEKINE
+30 RNNYDTNLDWEKINE

-60 DSLYNNQEIWGISG
+60 DSLYNNQDIWGISG

-86 RILSDNQIQDIGKEV
+86 RILSDNQIQHIEKEV

-107 AIESSL
+107 AIESAL
-113 KPQILREK
+113 KPQILRETLN
-121 IGVDGFWKMFQNKE
+121 VDGFWKMFQNKE
-135 EIARENALKSAL
+135 EIARENALKNAL

-206 KRELQKQ
+206 KQELRRQ

-222 PKELHDK
+222 HKELHDK

-235 KKEADEHTKARAE
+235 KRETDEHTKARAE

-253 IIFIQRT
+253 IINIQRT

-272 RGSTEQRDKYR
+272 RGSTEQRDKYK
-283 EMLQESAMSL
+283 EMLQESAISL

-308 KDDKAIFIDDGFFK
+308 KGDRAIFIDDGFFE
-322 NLGQILGTNAFDIA
+322 NLGQILGTNTFDIA

-358 AIAGGAVGAGA
+358 AIAGGAVGAGL

-384 EVNLADAL
+384 EFNLADAL

-415 VKGAVKGTQN
+415 VKSAAKGVQK
-425 LLRWNPFSIPTSAVI
+425 LLSLNPFPIVSTLK

-447 IQAAKEIVEQTFTQ
+447 IQAAKELVEQTYTQ

-466 ILAFSKS
+466 ILTFSKS
-473 FGGNLELQDKD
+473 FGGNLELQGKE
-484 TFLTKS
+484 TLLTKS
-490 AEFLTQKYGADSKIA
+490 ADFLTQKYGADSKIA

-530 IRADE
+530 IRADK
-535 KGQSLGILLEVAK
+535 KGQTLGILLEVAK
-548 NSTLANQNLREILN
+548 NSTLANKNLREILN
-562 ATSYKLKKEIESLG
+562 ATSYKLKKEIEGLG
-576 LKENA
+576 LRENA

-607 LYAGEKIVLDGEA
+607 LYEGEKVVLDGEA
-620 YAKFREEMGDLI
+620 YAKFREKMGDLI

-677 STKDFIKNA
+677 STQDFINKA
-686 IESTIRKD
+686 IESTLRED

-717 DTALSDYSAMLE
+717 DTALSDYSAMLNTMDVLNE
-729 TLKTLDKLKFN
+729 LDFN

-753 INFIQGSG
+753 IQFTLGSG
-761 GLKEVDNYAM
+761 GRKEVNNYEL

-776 KKEQVESLELNALN
+776 KKEQIESLELNALN
-790 RIYEKNLL
+790 RIYEQNLL
-798 KDSKDSTF
+798 KNEMDSTF

-815 EDTAKLREIFQ
+815 EDTAKLRKIFQ

-831 KFVEIMQGF
+831 KFIEIMQGF
-840 NRLFGNDATIALKLG
+840 NRLFGNDATIALKLE
-855 FANPPKEGSS
+855 FANPPKEGSA

-874 NQKIVKGIFGIL
+874 QQKIVKGIFGIL

-891 TNNKIIEKFGFKE
+891 ANNKAIDKLGFKE
-904 KVQKMA
+904 KVHKMA

-947 AIIEFIKDLT
+947 VINEFIKDLS
-957 RLVEDTR
+957 RLAEEVR
-964 EKADIDKTAQALKEQ
+964 ENADIDKTAQALKEYEQ
-979 DKNTSLR
+979 DKNTRLK
-986 DTIQILKDRRRQ
+986 DTIQILKDKRRQ

-1008 AKEAQESQILKEAQ
+1008 EKHALESQILKEAQ

-1027 IKDAQVGKAINEV
+1027 IKDAQVGKTINEV

-1054 PTRINLENKSYSAQ
+1054 PTRINLENKSYPAQ

-1173 RIPNEE
+1173 RIHNEE

-1209 LDKLPQNI
+1209 LDQLPQNI
-1217 YAQNV
+1217 HAQSV

-1242 FDTNFALFTS
+1242 FDTNFALFAS
-1252 LAKNKDKNILDA
+1252 LAKSKDKNILDA

-1287 NFHNLAKQTQMPNLD
+1287 NFHNLAKQTQIPNLD

-1338 TDAQGKNALIQEESH
+1338 TDTQGKNALIQEESH

-1367 RFRGLENPSGSFFDF
+1367 RFRELENPSGSFFDF

-1416 SIKSGIPS
+1416 SIKSGIS
-1424 DETSEVLELL
+1424 SNETSEVLELL

-1446 ANQSTTPAHLQKQS
+1446 ANA
-1460 EVSVTKAGDPHSQ
+1460 KALS
-1473 IHKTQNLADSNEVI
+1473 
-1487 PQTKNHE
+1487 KN
-1494 QTITDLQNVIKE
+1494 IS
-1506 AEQKQPYK
+1506 A
-1514 AQIKP
+1514 
-1519 ILESLQQEWA
+1519 
-1529 KDKDR
+1529 
-1534 IVLHWKER
+1534 
-1542 VKGKSVKRTPNLKSE
+1542 
-1557 DNIRNTLEVY
+1557 
-1567 KDYKDED
+1567 
-1574 ASREINM
+1574 
-1581 LQNALDSIEAEKNK
+1581 QNALKILENTQGTQIPKELDINAFMKSLENVENK
-1595 AKQSKKDIEAEIQDL
+1595 ENFIKHLQSKTDAQSRLAYLNLVELTLKEFDL
-1610 QAKLQEQIAKANN
+1610 KLTKGERESYIKIFNDGNNFYSLLITQEQDKQLITFLPKARMDYIKRKIESAD
-1623 LDIFTD
+1623 LIQTFTD
-1629 ITHQRLKLYS
+1629 RAS
-1639 NKYKNDNAYI
+1639 NNAI
-1649 NKLLKEGFNADDMLN
+1649 
-1664 DIKSV
+1664 
-1669 RESIQ
+1669 
-1674 NTYNL
+1674 
-1679 SPLKDF
+1679 
-1685 GTNYAEYYHDGQ
+1685 
-1697 GAIKKILAEAK
+1697 
-1708 DYEARK
+1708 
-1714 RAGELTESEAKQGTY
+1714 
-1729 KGQVSGAFYRK
+1729 
-1740 DLEELSGNGNI
+1740 
-1751 DLVWGDEKAGLAH
+1751 GLA
-1764 ILARRKEDFINQ
+1764 N
-1776 GFNARKAEQEA
+1776 
-1787 LEFVQTLPEII
+1787 
-1798 AKGKIEKG
+1798 
-1806 SNRIFLNT
+1806 
-1814 DDKRAVI
+1814 
-1821 ALDFKGE
+1821 
-1828 QNKWIITAY
+1828 
-1837 QKELKANVSAY
+1837 
-1848 PHQNTQSLNTSSP
+1848 
-1861 IVEKPLN
+1861 
-1868 STDIIPQSTKEAID
+1868 DIIPQSTKEAID
-1882 PANRFAES
+1882 PANRFAEP
-1890 FSNEL
+1890 FSNEQ

-1905 QYQSLQKQAGV
+1905 QYQSLQKQVGV
-1916 LYNKYHQAKGIEAKR
+1916 LYNKYHQAKDMKAKR
-1931 AYEKQHNAMLDKIYD
+1931 VYEKQYNAMLDKIYN
-1946 FEQKYPVRVPSTQ
+1946 FEQKYPVRASSTQ
-1959 VQVRGNTMPT
+1959 VQVRTNTTPSFTPDEIIDVDFIAKEPDLAKRIEYKRHNARAEQIQEINAKLEQINKEATSNLLNGDALQSLMNQTKLLESKKAKLREKQLQVRGNTLPT

-1977 VEIIAQEPSIQ
+1977 VEIIQAEPSIQ
-1988 KQITYKRHNLRA
+1988 KKITYKRHNLRA
-2000 KAIQSLQV
+2000 KAIQSLQAR
-2008 KLEALKPYPQKQIE
+2008 LESLKPYPQKQIE
-2022 YKKLE
+2022 YKRLE

-2039 ELQQPSLFS
+2039 ELRQPSLFS
-2048 EEDLGVRG
+2048 EEDL
-2056 ELEAM
+2056 
-2061 NQEDYLKTS
+2061 
-2070 GNLHTQHN
+2070 
-2078 AQENIRGFIR
+2078 
-2088 DQRTRIQKSE
+2088 
-2098 QAIKEI
+2098 
-2104 EALGDET
+2104 
-2111 LLPTITSLK
+2111 
-2120 KEIKN
+2120 
-2125 IRENIAQMRE
+2125 
-2135 FDDLLPLK
+2135 
-2143 EFGENYI
+2143 
-2150 EYYLEG
+2150 
-2156 AEAITKILQEKQGQV
+2156 
-2171 AGAFYREDLGAIN
+2171 
-2184 VVWGDSSFGL
+2184 
-2194 KHILEKHA
+2194 
-2202 DDFKTFGKGA
+2202 
-2212 NGVAQGIDEI
+2212 
-2222 VQNGKLV
+2222 
-2229 SKNGINTIWH
+2229 
-2239 KGKNG
+2239 
-2244 EYYKL
+2244 
-2249 GLSKG
+2249 
-2254 FKGKDENQWIITAY
+2254 
-2268 EAAREKDKTFGD
+2268 
-2280 ALFTDKQPL
+2280 
-2289 SNLDNA
+2289 
-2295 IIPQNDFGKNP
+2295 GKNP

-2341 RNDDFKQ
+2341 RDNDFKQ
-2348 NQGEIQLEGRNRK
+2348 NQGKIQLEGRNRE

-2442 NATENLRVSDRLTDN
+2442 NATENLRVSDRLADN

-2462 NPQGLLSP
+2462 NPQGLLSSE
-2470 AQKAEINQRYKPAEI
+2470 QKAEVNQKYKPAEI

-2540 RNPQNKTAQEFKAA
+2540 RNPQNKIAQEFKAA

-2573 TFQDSY
+2573 TFADSY

-2644 AKVET
+2644 AKIET

-2672 YSSTILRDKKGISGT
+2672 YSSTILRDQKGISGT

-2697 KSLRPNGI
+2697 KSLHPNGI

-2751 IVAFRKLND
+2751 IVAFRKLSE

-2768 VKSSKINENVFINDY
+2768 VKSSKTDENVFINDY
-2783 FKHNPH
+2783 FKRNPH
-2789 HILGETKVIKNQ
+2789 HILGETKVVKNQ

-2808 VSNPSFDIYSFD
+2808 VSNPNFDINSFD
-2820 LSKYIPLDEQSLKG
+2820 LGKYIPLDEQSLKG
-2834 YTLGDEIIKPTEN
+2834 YTLGDEIIKPIEN

-2867 LNNKAGSQIEF
+2867 LNNKAVSQIEF

-2929 AEIESARARLNA
+2929 AEIESVRARLNA

-3014 LSAQNLN
+3014 ISAQNLN

-3068 GEIVEKE
+3068 GKIVEKA

-3089 KDESG
+3089 KDEMG
-3094 EVRFSEDE
+3094 ETRFSEDE
-3102 KKAKFQKIAYES
+3102 NISKFQKIAYES
-3114 LKEVQPIDIDIAD
+3114 LKEVQPKDIDIAD

-3133 ANWIPKE
+3133 ANWIPKQT
-3140 IHEQFL
+3140 HEQFL

-3153 ISLQYEPQ
+3153 VSLQYEPQ

-3294 NAVYRILASSN
+3294 NAVYRILTSSN

-3349 TESRQ
+3349 TEARQ

-3369 KLKNRQLEQLK
+3369 RLKNRQLEQLK

-3405 KIINEEVYDAERLL
+3405 RIINEEVYDAERLL

-3482 ITTRQPNVRGINTR
+3482 ITTKQPNVRGINTR

-3513 FSKKVI
+3513 FSKKVV

-3618 EPKVIRKQ
+3618 EPKVTRKQ
-3626 SVNELSKGQVAYLE
+3626 SVNELSKGQIKYLE
-3640 EIYHRAEELKRNPE
+3640 EVYHRAEELKRNPE
-3654 IAFMKGGDNHLKII
+3654 SAFMKGGDNHLKII

-3723 KHTLSPARRAKITKE
+3723 KRTLSLAKRAKITKE

-3748 GKATSVEE
+3748 GRATSAEE

-3774 SNSFSLYDELKTLL
+3774 GNSFSLYDELKTLL
-3788 KEKGIKE
+3788 KERGIKE

-3870 GNKLLEKYGENF
+3870 GNKLLGKYGENF

-3924 DDSEDDIYGKLQAL
+3924 DDSEDDIYGMLQAL

-3943 EEILEM
+3943 EEMLEM

-3979 AKANI
+3979 AKTNI
-3984 KNLETQKSLLQNL
+3984 KNLETQKSLLQSL

-4022 FNQALSARVDKFSNS
+4022 FNQALSAQVDKFSNS

-4080 NNRTT
+4080 NNRAT

-4099 AKGETQ
+4099 AKGEAQ
-4105 REIDIKIQ
+4105 KEIDIKIQ
-4113 SAHATQQRHEKTLK
+4113 SAHATRQRHEKTLK
-4127 KLNSE
+4127 NLNNE
-4132 DRQNLETKLNAHKA
+4132 DRQNLETELNAYNA

-4170 LGAGIIIGGSAG
+4170 TPTRTKLQTNPHLGSGIVGGSVAG
-4182 INGNGEEELN
+4182 FETDEQGNLNFNPANFLLGLAGGAVGSKAVALGFKTIEKNPELKAKVTKELADTLSKGWDSATKAYPILSTLEPRHIIAKSEKGRDLQAKHILREVERKEAKGLYSVAYNGKNATRVFKDLRAVEEAIRFT
-4192 PQDFANALILGVFG
+4192 QGYHKA
-4206 GEVSDSMLKKIK
+4206 
-4218 NNPRAMETIQRI
+4218 TQ
-4230 SKYKE
+4230 SKGKGAKHI
-4235 RIKNGKSN
+4235 RIKHLSDESKEGYVKPIEVAN
-4243 LGDNGNIP
+4243 LGKDLRSFLKDYEPFEEVQKSGQKANIYEWENKEGVRFRLVVGENLSGGTTAHSHQNLP
-4251 QTTLKAS
+4251 NEEIITFYSDRNLKNKMEFKNPALTQTTLKAS

>member
-13 DKALKSG
+13 EKALKSG

-30 RNDYNTNLDWEKINE
+30 RNNYDTNLDWEKINE
-45 DLKELKPKERDEALF
+45 DLKELKPKERDEAIF
-60 DSLYNNQEIWGISG
+60 DSLYNNQEVWGISG
-74 IKIKEQPKGLQN
+74 IKTKEPPKGLQN
-86 RILSDNQIQDIGKEV
+86 RILSDNQIQRIEKEV

-107 AIESSL
+107 AIESAL
-113 KPQILREK
+113 KPQILREA
-121 IGVDGFWKMFQNKE
+121 INVNVDGFWKMFQNKE
-135 EIARENALKSAL
+135 EIARENALKNAL

-159 DLSVGEIL
+159 DLSIGEIL

-173 DMQKHFTPQSHYKE
+173 DMKGHFTPQSHYKE
-187 QQELKKIAQTDFEN
+187 QQELKKIAQTNFEN

-206 KRELQKQ
+206 KRMLQKQ

-235 KKEADEHTKARAE
+235 KREIDEHQRARAE
-248 QLERD
+248 QLGRD

-308 KDDKAIFIDDGFFK
+308 KGDKAIFIDDGFFK
-322 NLGQILGTNAFDIA
+322 NLGQILGTNTFDIA

-358 AIAGGAVGAGA
+358 AIAGGAVGAGL

-384 EVNLADAL
+384 EFNLADAL

-415 VKGAVKGTQN
+415 VKGAVKGVQK
-425 LLRWNPFSIPTSAVI
+425 LLSLNPFPITSTLK
-440 NSIGSEN
+440 NSLGSEN
-447 IQAAKEIVEQTFTQ
+447 IQAAKELVERTFTQ

-473 FGGNLELQDKD
+473 FGGNLELQGKD

-505 KVANALENYSKAHNK
+505 KVANTLENYSKAHNK

-535 KGQSLGILLEVAK
+535 KGQTLGILLEVAK
-548 NSTLANQNLREILN
+548 NSTLANKNLREILN

-581 FKKVFN
+581 FKEVFK
-587 DFQKGTQEDYDEAF
+587 DLSSGTKEDYDEAF

-607 LYAGEKIVLDGEA
+607 LYAGEKVVLNGEA
-620 YAKFREEMGDLI
+620 YAKFREKMGDLI
-632 LLDPQGMQFLNFV
+632 ELDPQGMQFLKFV

-658 QLSNARKL
+658 QLNNAKKL
-666 LNSYRKSATNP
+666 LNSYYTSTNNP
-677 STKDFIKNA
+677 STKDFIKNVV
-686 IESTIRKD
+686 ESTIRED
-694 IDKGVNQIFL
+694 INNGVNQIFL

-711 KAKKLY
+711 NAKKLY
-717 DTALSDYSAMLE
+717 DTALSDYSIMRE
-729 TLKTLDKLKFN
+729 TFKTLDNLGFN
-740 KLSKT
+740 DISKT
-745 NAELMDNL
+745 NAQLMDNL

-761 GLKEVDNYAM
+761 GLKEVDNYAL

-790 RIYEKNLL
+790 RIYEKNLI

-826 SEGAQ
+826 SENAK

-840 NRLFGNDATIALKLG
+840 NRLFGNDATIALRLG
-855 FANPPKEGSS
+855 FANPQKEGSA
-865 IAQSVEGAI
+865 IAQSVEGAVQ
-874 NQKIVKGIFGIL
+874 QKFVKGIFGIL

-891 TNNKIIEKFGFKE
+891 TSNKIIDKLGFKE
-904 KVQKMA
+904 RVQKMA

-929 FALKKISDDPS
+929 FALKKISDDPN

-947 AIIEFIKDLT
+947 AIIEFSKDLT

-979 DKNTSLR
+979 DNNTSLR
-986 DTIQILKDRRRQ
+986 DTIQALKEKRRQ

-1008 AKEAQESQILKEAQ
+1008 AKAAQESQALKAAQ

-1054 PTRINLENKSYSAQ
+1054 PTRINLENKSYPAQ
-1068 FVIINKEDLKPN
+1068 FVVINKEDLKPN
-1080 FETKGTQGRTQKQEN
+1080 FNTTGTQGRTQKQEN
-1095 VIQDIQENLNPNKLF
+1095 IIQDIQENLNPNKLF

-1129 VGNHRAQALKNL
+1129 VGNHRAEALKNL

-1147 SYQKSAK
+1147 AYQKSAK
-1154 EVFGVDL
+1154 EVFNVDL

-1173 RIPNEE
+1173 RIPNNE

-1209 LDKLPQNI
+1209 LDQLPQNI
-1217 YAQNV
+1217 HAQSV

-1242 FDTNFALFTS
+1242 FDTNFALFAS
-1252 LAKNKDKNILDA
+1252 LAKSKDKNILDA

-1308 QALYFTAKANDSRV
+1308 QALYFTAKANNSRI

-1338 TDAQGKNALIQEESH
+1338 TDTQGKNALIQEESH

-1367 RFRGLENPSGSFFDF
+1367 RFRELENPSGSFFDF

-1434 PQLKAKHEAIKE
+1434 PQLKAKHEAFKA
-1446 ANQSTTPAHLQKQS
+1446 AN
-1460 EVSVTKAGDPHSQ
+1460 
-1473 IHKTQNLADSNEVI
+1473 IKTQGITEEIKQLIDTSAQKGRDMQIIGKENFTPEVVEYVQRQNKKVAIEKLSTDEAEALGFKYPQDVRVTIDSSAINHTLNRHGAESNLAQKSGQEAVSYEDIARYREYA
-1487 PQTKNHE
+1487 KNADE
-1494 QTITDLQNVIKE
+1494 T
-1506 AEQKQPYK
+1506 
-1514 AQIKP
+1514 
-1519 ILESLQQEWA
+1519 LESVDNMGLPVAVSYKQVNGHY
-1529 KDKDR
+1529 
-1534 IVLHWKER
+1534 IVVEELRKGQNELSFKTMFKE
-1542 VKGKSVKRTPNLKSE
+1542 KGN
-1557 DNIRNTLEVY
+1557 Y
-1567 KDYKDED
+1567 KDSASYKETSQSSNATGGYEPTANSF
-1574 ASREINM
+1574 AS
-1581 LQNALDSIEAEKNK
+1581 
-1595 AKQSKKDIEAEIQDL
+1595 AK
-1610 QAKLQEQIAKANN
+1610 
-1623 LDIFTD
+1623 
-1629 ITHQRLKLYS
+1629 
-1639 NKYKNDNAYI
+1639 
-1649 NKLLKEGFNADDMLN
+1649 
-1664 DIKSV
+1664 
-1669 RESIQ
+1669 
-1674 NTYNL
+1674 
-1679 SPLKDF
+1679 
-1685 GTNYAEYYHDGQ
+1685 
-1697 GAIKKILAEAK
+1697 
-1708 DYEARK
+1708 
-1714 RAGELTESEAKQGTY
+1714 
-1729 KGQVSGAFYRK
+1729 
-1740 DLEELSGNGNI
+1740 
-1751 DLVWGDEKAGLAH
+1751 
-1764 ILARRKEDFINQ
+1764 
-1776 GFNARKAEQEA
+1776 
-1787 LEFVQTLPEII
+1787 
-1798 AKGKIEKG
+1798 
-1806 SNRIFLNT
+1806 
-1814 DDKRAVI
+1814 
-1821 ALDFKGE
+1821 
-1828 QNKWIITAY
+1828 
-1837 QKELKANVSAY
+1837 
-1848 PHQNTQSLNTSSP
+1848 SLNSS
-1861 IVEKPLN
+1861 
-1868 STDIIPQSTKEAID
+1868 DIIPQSTKEAID
-1882 PANRFAES
+1882 PANRFAEP

-1905 QYQSLQKQAGV
+1905 QYQSLQKQARL

-1931 AYEKQHNAMLDKIYD
+1931 AYEKQYNAMLDKIYD
-1946 FEQKYPVRVPSTQ
+1946 FEQKYPVRVPQPNTQ
-1959 VQVRGNTMPT
+1959 IQVRGNTMPT

-2000 KAIQSLQV
+2000 KAIQSLQAR
-2008 KLEALKPYPQKQIE
+2008 LESLKPYPQKQIE
-2022 YKKLE
+2022 YKRLE
-2027 SQINTLVEKQHK
+2027 SQIHTLVEKQHK
-2039 ELQQPSLFS
+2039 ELRQPSLFS
-2048 EEDLGVRG
+2048 EEDLG
-2056 ELEAM
+2056 
-2061 NQEDYLKTS
+2061 
-2070 GNLHTQHN
+2070 
-2078 AQENIRGFIR
+2078 
-2088 DQRTRIQKSE
+2088 
-2098 QAIKEI
+2098 
-2104 EALGDET
+2104 
-2111 LLPTITSLK
+2111 
-2120 KEIKN
+2120 
-2125 IRENIAQMRE
+2125 
-2135 FDDLLPLK
+2135 
-2143 EFGENYI
+2143 
-2150 EYYLEG
+2150 
-2156 AEAITKILQEKQGQV
+2156 
-2171 AGAFYREDLGAIN
+2171 
-2184 VVWGDSSFGL
+2184 
-2194 KHILEKHA
+2194 
-2202 DDFKTFGKGA
+2202 
-2212 NGVAQGIDEI
+2212 
-2222 VQNGKLV
+2222 
-2229 SKNGINTIWH
+2229 
-2239 KGKNG
+2239 
-2244 EYYKL
+2244 
-2249 GLSKG
+2249 
-2254 FKGKDENQWIITAY
+2254 
-2268 EAAREKDKTFGD
+2268 
-2280 ALFTDKQPL
+2280 
-2289 SNLDNA
+2289 
-2295 IIPQNDFGKNP
+2295 KNP
-2306 QNSIIQKTTKGEEY
+2306 QNSIIQNKTTKGEEY

-2331 STGDNQLARI
+2331 STRDNQLARI
-2341 RNDDFKQ
+2341 RDDDFKQ
-2348 NQGEIQLEGRNRK
+2348 NQGEIQLEGRNRE

-2376 STKQDSSGGGMGGK
+2376 STKQDSSRGGMGGE
-2390 PSISSNRSG
+2390 PSVSSHRSG
-2399 GLQENPRSNRLG
+2399 GVQENPRSNRLG

-2427 KRGVGSTKST
+2427 KRGVGSAKST

-2442 NATENLRVSDRLTDN
+2442 NATENLRVSDRLADN

-2470 AQKAEINQRYKPAEI
+2470 EQKAEVNQRYKPAEI

-2540 RNPQNKTAQEFKAA
+2540 RNPQNKTAQEFKTA

-2559 EIAGTKL
+2559 EIVGTKL

-2573 TFQDSY
+2573 TFADSY
-2579 YTPQPIVRQMV
+2579 YTPQPIVRQMI
-2590 GLLKDRIANLPSFNV
+2590 GLLKDRIANQPSFNV

-2644 AKVET
+2644 AQVET

-2713 FLDSNNSKYRELIS
+2713 FLDSNNSKTRELIS

-2751 IVAFRKLND
+2751 IVAFRKLNE

-2768 VKSSKINENVFINDY
+2768 TKSSKVSKEVFVNDY
-2783 FKHNPH
+2783 FKKNPS
-2789 HILGETKVIKNQ
+2789 HILGETKIVKNQ

-2808 VSNPSFDIYSFD
+2808 VSNPSFDIHSFD
-2820 LSKYIPLDEQSLKG
+2820 LSKYISLDEQSLKG
-2834 YTLGDEIIKPTEN
+2834 YTLGDEIAKPTEN

-2867 LNNKAGSQIEF
+2867 LNNKVGSQIEF
-2878 NPHQML
+2878 NPHQAL

-2908 IQTLKSEL
+2908 IQTLKREL
-2916 ENLRYLEN
+2916 ENLRILEN

-3068 GEIVEKE
+3068 GEIVEKV

-3161 IGWLAKGT
+3161 IGWLAKGA

-3294 NAVYRILASSN
+3294 NAVYRILTSSN

-3349 TESRQ
+3349 TEARQ

-3419 AKLQEE
+3419 TKLQKEN
-3425 KAPKRQ
+3425 APKRQ
-3431 IKGLITRIDNLRQ
+3431 IKSLIDRIDKLRQ

-3513 FSKKVI
+3513 FNKKVV

-3618 EPKVIRKQ
+3618 EPKVTRKQ

-3723 KHTLSPARRAKITKE
+3723 KRTLSPARRAKITKE

-3774 SNSFSLYDELKTLL
+3774 GNSFSLYDELKTLL

-3795 DEIAFIHDYDAKKGA
+3795 DEIAFIHNYDAKKGS

-3870 GNKLLEKYGENF
+3870 GNKLLGKYGEKF

-3924 DDSEDDIYGKLQAL
+3924 DDSEDDIYGMLQAL

-3943 EEILEM
+3943 EEMLEM

-3979 AKANI
+3979 AKTNI
-3984 KNLETQKSLLQNL
+3984 KNLETQKSLC
-3997 EKMPLESLNIQGKE
+3997 
-4011 YLLSGEKTREK
+4011 KT
-4022 FNQALSARVDKFSNS
+4022 
-4037 IDNVGEIATIG
+4037 
-4048 EYKILA
+4048 
-4054 KKDSKYIIFRIGKD
+4054 
-4068 LKENVGLFHFEV
+4068 
-4080 NNRTT
+4080 
-4085 TDYYRRFLKEFKEI
+4085 
-4099 AKGETQ
+4099 
-4105 REIDIKIQ
+4105 
-4113 SAHATQQRHEKTLK
+4113 
-4127 KLNSE
+4127 
-4132 DRQNLETKLNAHKA
+4132 
-4146 RYKELEDII
+4146 
-4155 KAKEIKGNESPNQSN
+4155 
-4170 LGAGIIIGGSAG
+4170 
-4182 INGNGEEELN
+4182 
-4192 PQDFANALILGVFG
+4192 
-4206 GEVSDSMLKKIK
+4206 
-4218 NNPRAMETIQRI
+4218 
-4230 SKYKE
+4230 
-4235 RIKNGKSN
+4235 
-4243 LGDNGNIP
+4243 
-4251 QTTLKAS
+4251 
-4258 LESKKAQRRAELES
+4258 
-4272 KIAKRG
+4272 
-4278 F
+4278 